1 MAAEAEV
8 PESVSATAEGED
20 GYLTTGKFDITV
32 NQFSPVQLKKSE
44 GEECQHP
51 EPVKCFVEGEIA
63 PVESKNGI
71 SECGNPLETLS
82 DSKVDK
88 QEEDARR
95 KGEALDIGEASVVEE
110 EDSDGFSAVEHS
122 KANSTDHKGESET
135 NLYEN
140 IQPVTYELARPK
152 LNSEEDEAATSRES
166 SETITTAEDERQVV
180 EQSCEEE
187 GKVEEANTS
196 YDTIEDEIP
205 DEQNLPVASIL
216 MQIVTESEIAEVGE
230 STISEPN
237 ENVERSEGVLNV
249 SMVKGDEGDQG
260 DGTNPTK
267 DDKDADTFT
276 TKVAE
281 DDEYS
286 SAVTIK
292 ETSAKVTSNDD
303 ESSPQTLQKCDSG
316 EELQHSR
323 DVLPEETKTETS
335 RENAEESTCTKEETT
350 IQHTQESL
358 DEEKKEATE
367 NTSNLEDDNARE
379 EVLETSGTKQETGEH
394 LLGEIHTEYP
404 QDFVDKETNE
414 ETSTDYQ
421 AFVEAS
427 DLSTNTEEK
436 NLKEQAIPELSSPLV
451 VEETATEIPR
461 EEETGVLI
469 LKEEKKEE
477 DAECNEPAEVAS
489 MTHETQSETTEDT
502 TEPNKDLNA
511 PISEESN
518 KTFVEN
524 ISTLAEVSVT
534 ETEKNIQEKDG
545 LAVSCSDSASGEVS
559 HVTGVKEAE
568 TEKEEQKENID
579 TAPEEKG
586 QATILK
592 DETASEVEGIG
603 AQAEE
608 NCESKEKLEEHIPTA
623 ADEGEAFSKEAEAE
637 IEEQINNSDV
647 AAGEKVLG
655 TILTNEKSFDVEDTC
670 VQAEK
675 NVESN
680 ENLEENFPTTADEG
694 ETCLQEAEA
703 ESKDEIKSTDIAH
716 ADTDG
721 HGDEIDNSEENLD
734 QQIPAGERETSLKAA
749 EAEYKEQGKHADIVP
764 EEKGLTTIL
773 TDETPIDVEDIEV
786 ETEDC
791 VESKENVEEQIPT
804 TADEGEKSTYISPE
818 GERETGLGEAE
829 AEIKE
834 QIKSIDIVP
843 EEMATISTAETPSDV
858 EVIGVQ
864 AEESLKSKENVEV
877 LETPGTKQE
886 TGEHLVGE
894 IHTESPQDFVDKET
908 NEETSTEYQA
918 CVEAA
923 DLSTNTEEKNSEE
936 QAIPELSSPLVV
948 EETAKEIPREEE
960 TGVLI
965 LKEEKKEEDAEC
977 NEPAEVASM
986 TQETQSETTDDITEP
1001 NKDLS
1006 APIAEESN
1014 KTFVENIS
1022 TLAEVSETET
1032 EKTIQEKDGLTV
1044 SYSDSASGEVSHVTG
1059 LKEAETGKEEQK
1071 ENIDTAPEEKGQAT
1085 ILKDEMASEVEDI
1098 GARAEENCESKETLE
1113 EHIPTAADK
1122 GEAFSKEAEAE
1133 IEEQINNSDVA
1144 AEEKVLRT
1152 ILTDEKSF
1160 DVEDTN
1166 VQAEKNVESNEN
1178 LEENIPTAADEGE
1191 IFPKEAEEE
1200 SKDEIKNADIAHAD
1214 IDEHGDEIDSSEEN
1228 LDKQIPAVEC
1238 ETSLKAAEAEYKEQ
1252 VIHADIAPEEKGLAT
1267 ILTNETPLDV
1277 EDIEV
1282 KTVDSAESKEN
1293 VEEQIPTTADEGEK
1307 STYISHEDIEVQA
1320 DEYFITPEN
1329 LENPIPTTSSE
1340 RETGLG
1346 QAETE
1351 IKEQVK
1357 SIDIVPEEI
1366 ATISTTE
1373 TPLDIEDISVQA
1385 EESLKSKENVEEQ
1398 IPTVADEGENFLKEA
1413 EAENKE
1419 QINEETLNSQESSDK
1434 EKEEGTEI
1442 TNTKDNTER
1451 EEVLE
1456 TTSTEQETGEHV
1468 VHEIHTVP
1476 EPPRYSIA
1484 KETNE
1489 DNYAE
1494 YQACTEAADLSTSA
1508 EEKNLEE
1515 LDSQE
1520 LSSPLVVQEATNEIP
1535 MEEETSATLLEEE
1548 EKEGHATCN
1557 EPTEKYE
1564 AEIEKN
1570 IQEKD
1575 GNTVS
1580 NSESLSGELSH
1591 VTALHESETEIE
1603 RQDKNIDT
1611 AAEEK
1616 GQATIL
1622 KEAIDTAPEE
1632 KVEATILKGETAS
1645 EVEDI
1650 GVQAEEKCESKENL
1664 EEHIP
1669 TAADKVETFS
1679 KEAEAEKEEQINNGD
1694 VAAEEKVLETI
1705 LTNEKSFDM
1714 EDTNVQAEKNVKS
1727 NENLEENISTAA
1739 DEGETFPKE
1748 AEAESKDEIKN
1759 DDIPHADIDGHGDE
1773 IDSSEEN
1780 LDKQIPA
1787 GECETSLKAAEAE
1800 YKELVIHGDIAPEE
1814 KGLATIVT
1822 DETPLDVEDIEV
1834 KTEDSAE
1841 SKETVEE
1848 QIPTTADE
1856 GEKSTYISH
1865 EDIEVQADENFIT
1878 LENLENP
1885 IPTTSGERETGLG
1898 QAETEI
1904 KEQVKSIDIVP
1915 EEIATITTTE
1925 TPLDIEDIGVQA
1937 EESLKSKENVEE
1949 QIPTAADEGENFL
1962 KEAEAENKERIDEE
1976 TLNSQESSDKE
1987 KEEVTEITNTKDN
2000 TERKEVLETTSMEQ
2014 ETGEHVVHKIHTV
2027 PEPPRD
2033 SIAKETNEDN
2043 SAEYQES
2050 TEAADLSASAEEKN
2064 LEEHA
2069 IQELSSPL
2077 EVEEATNQI
2086 PKEEETYTTLLEE
2099 EETEGHAT
2107 CNEPN
2112 EEYEAEIE
2120 KNIQEKDGNTVSNS
2134 ESLSGELSHVTALK
2148 ESETEIEGQDKNIDT
2163 APEEKGQATI
2173 SADETTSEVEDSDV
2187 QLKENLESEENL
2199 EEQFPIAADEG
2210 EIISKEAEA
2219 ENQEQIKNVDIT
2231 HEDLDAQAEK
2241 TVNSVENIDKQIP
2254 PIAHEGETS
2263 LKETAVLIL
2272 KEEKKEED
2280 TECNEP
2286 AEVASMTHETQ
2297 SKTTEDRTEPNKD
2310 LNAPIS
2316 GESNKTFVEN
2326 ISTLAEVSETET
2338 EKNVEEKN
2346 GLAVSN
2352 SDSASGEVSHV
2363 TGLKEAETEKEEQK
2377 EYIDT
2382 APEEKGQATILK
2394 DEMASE
2400 VEDIGVQAEENCE
2413 SKEKLEEHIPTAA
2426 DEGEAFSKEDEA
2438 EIEEQI
2444 NNSDVTAKEKVLGTI
2459 LTNEKSFDAED
2470 TCVQAEKNV
2479 ESNENLEENFPTTAD
2494 EGETSLQ
2501 EAEAESKDEIKNAD
2515 IAHADIDGHRDEI
2528 NSSEENLDK
2537 QIPGECEISLR
2548 AAEAEY
2554 KEQVMHADI
2563 APEEKG
2569 LATILT
2575 DERPLD
2581 VEDIEVKTED
2591 CVESKENVEE
2601 QIPTTADEGE
2611 KSTYISPED
2620 IEAQADENF
2629 ITLENLEN
2637 PILTTSGE
2645 RETGLGEAEAEIKEL
2660 VKSIDIVPEE
2670 IATISTA
2677 ETPLDV
2683 EDIGVQA
2690 EETLKSKENVEEHI
2704 PTAADED
2711 EKFLKESE
2719 AENKEQ
2725 IDEET
2730 LNSQESSDKKKEVTE
2745 ITNTK
2750 DDTEREEVLETT
2762 SMEQETG
2769 EHVVYEIHTVLKPP
2783 RDSIDKETNEDNSA
2797 EYQACSEAADL
2808 STSAEE
2814 KNLEE
2819 HDIQELSS
2827 PLVVEEAT
2835 NQIPKE
2841 EETYTTLLEEEEKEE
2856 HATCNEP
2863 SEEYEAEIEKNIQEK
2878 DGNTDSNS
2886 ESLSREL
2893 SHVTALKESE
2903 TEIERQDKNIDTA
2916 PEERGQATIS
2926 ADETASEVED
2936 IDVQLKEN
2944 LESEETLEEQIPI
2957 AADEGEI
2964 ILKEAEA
2971 ENQEQI
2977 KNVDIAHED
2986 ADAQE
2991 EKSVNSEENIDKQI
3005 PPIAHEVIETTNTL
3019 EDDTAREEVLETT
3032 STEQETGEHVVHEI
3046 HTVVEPPRDSIDKE
3060 TNEENSAGYQAC
3072 TDAADL
3078 STTAEEKNLEE
3089 HDIQE
3094 LSSPLVVE
3102 EETNEIPK
3110 EEETNAVLLEEENE
3124 GHATCN
3130 EPTEK
3135 YGAEIEKNIQENDGN
3150 TVSTSESLSGELSHV
3165 TALHESETEIEG
3177 KDKNID
3183 TAAEDKRQATILA
3196 DETASEVEDIDVQLK
3211 ENLDSEE
3218 NLEEQFPI
3226 AADEGEI
3233 ISKEAEAENKEQI
3246 KNVDIAHEDVD
3257 AQAGQTVNSEENID
3271 KQILP
3276 IAHEGETS
3284 LKEAEAEDK
3293 EQVTCAD
3300 IAPEEKGLAT
3310 ILTDETP
3317 LEAEDIGVK
3326 AEESFESKEKSEEK
3340 NPIAADEDET
3350 FLKEAEAENKEQIK
3364 YSDIAP
3370 EDKGLATILTDQK
3383 ASNIEDIGLQAEET
3397 FNSSKNL
3404 ESKIPSTA
3412 DEHETSLKEAE
3423 AINTEQ
3429 FKYTDIVP
3437 EEKGLANIVMDE
3449 TSLDVEDIDVKLD
3462 EVSES
3467 KENVEEQVPTVSHER
3482 GTFLNEAEAESK
3494 EHKYNTDIS
3503 PEEKSLATVSTDEAT
3518 LDVEDIGVQVE
3529 RSFES
3534 KEDFEEKIPTEDETF
3549 LKEAEAETKEHI
3561 KCSDIAP
3568 EEKGLADILTDE
3580 TSLDVK
3586 DIEVKAEESFESN
3599 ENLEEQIQTAE
3610 GEGETRLR
3618 EAEAES
3624 DERVKNDIAPEEKV
3638 LETISKDEMALDI
3651 DDAYVQLQAE
3661 ENSDTKEFSD
3671 KENPTAADE
3680 GEEKIAHGNVVL
3692 NDTAGVQILEEAE
3705 PKVGVEEE
3713 SCKSEAQPEKTS
3725 TIVEEVFDESKITG
3739 RDFIT
3744 EEIIEGNVACF
3755 TQESI
3760 GEDTVN
3766 KSQEIETENKNLK
3779 EEGSCIE
3786 SLKEG
3791 SGDDLSLEYIRVDE
3805 SETLKDDQK
3814 DEVKS
3819 RGEILKES
3827 QADGVDESITG
3838 ETTMTAER
3846 SLQIVTS
3853 PVKYEE
3859 GEQGESSSP
3868 VSKEEGSN
3876 EDTFSTKVAEEGDD
3890 DNGAVTVIETSADVN
3905 GEEGLPQAVQK
3916 YEPVEGHEKLL
3927 DLMPE
3932 ESKTESSSENA
3943 EVVTCTK
3950 EEIKIQNIQE
3960 SLDEEKKEEETT
3972 PVNDTKENETEVE
3985 EVFEIASTEQEMGEH
4000 ATREIHTVEDNTQEF
4015 NDKETTKENLNEY
4028 QVSSE
4033 AADSSTDIVGKNSD
4047 EQASRELSSSPVG
4060 EGPST
4065 ESSKQK
4071 ENYVLSLKEEENKA
4085 THAPTSE
4092 EQTHTDLK
4100 GAKAE
4105 TKEQVKDIEIDHEE
4119 KGLATI
4125 LTDGAALEN
4134 VDSEEFSENQIPTV
4148 ADEGEY
4154 NTELAGDKAVDESF
4168 QVQSLEEAEPK
4179 LRVED
4184 ESRESEDHPENN
4196 TMIVEEPQ
4204 LPEQVLDEPK
4214 STGGDFSEGQTTE
4227 SNAAICTPERIQ
4239 EETAKN
4245 SQDSDKETENLM
4257 EEGSSIE
4264 SVKACNTDD
4273 PSQEFILDDGSKKFD
4288 DNKQDTVKFEGEI
4301 LKETEIAG
4309 VGESTTHETNQIA
4322 ESSGEISGASPVKYE
4337 EGQPGEGSSQDSEKA
4352 SKDED
4357 VTEDDDNN
4365 GAVTVTESSAEVTS
4379 KGEEESAQA
4388 LEKSEPEE
4396 EKVPVKIS
4404 DVADVKEVCDL
4415 EDKASFAEKTTEETS
4430 LQTEG
4435 HAEVSELAPE
4445 KLDVE
4450 ATEEEFKESS
4460 EIVPES
4466 DSRSIDVASK
4476 DEIVTSQTLDEGIS
4490 QEQVEIPSSTLLTEA
4505 KEIEASQHEHETPT
4519 KDKNIEEEHEKEIPA
4534 DENERDLSAERSE
4547 DETPLQKEESKEL
4560 KASELA
4566 LEKLDA
4572 GDTEEGIKES
4582 LKTISKSGSQ
4592 STDAV
4597 SKDEIVADQT
4607 HLEASYAL
4615 LPMEEELKTY
4625 QDDRE
4630 TTTQDKII
4638 EEEYAKKTEVPAD
4651 ENGGDLVAATLGE
4664 ETLLKEEPRELK
4676 ISELAPENLD
4686 ADETKEE
4693 IKKSFEKVSKSDSQ
4707 SAEVVSGD
4715 ETTAYQT
4722 ELAGDKA
4729 VEESFQVQS
4738 LEEAEPKLRV
4748 EDESC
4753 ESEDHPENN
4762 NMIVEEPQLLEQ
4774 VLDEPK
4780 STDGD
4785 SSEGQ
4790 TTKRNA
4796 AICTPERIQ
4805 EGTAKNSQ
4813 DSDKETEN
4821 SQEEILK
4828 EPEIAGVGES
4838 TTYETN
4844 QIDET
4849 SEEIFDASP
4858 VKYEEGRPGECS
4870 SQDSAKAS
4878 KEEDVT
4884 EDDDSNGAVTVT
4896 ESNAEVT
4903 SKGEEDS
4910 AQPLEKYEPEEEKVP
4925 VKISDVAD
4933 AKEVCDVEDKS
4944 SFAEKTTEETS
4955 LQREGHSELAPEK
4968 LDVEATEEEFKEGSE
4983 IVRESDSRSIDVV
4996 SKDEITTSQTLD
5008 EGISQEQVEILSST
5022 LLTEAKEI
5030 EASPHEHETPT
5041 KDKNIEKEHEQE
5053 MPADENAGDLSAVR
5067 SEDETPLPK
5076 EESEELK
5083 PSELALEKLN
5093 AGDTEEE
5100 IKETFKTISKS
5111 DSQSTDAVPKDEIV
5125 ADQTH
5130 LEASY
5135 ASLPKEEEL
5144 KTYQDDRETT
5154 TQEKGVEEEYA
5165 KETEVP
5171 ADENGRDLVA
5181 PTLAEEALL
5190 QKEEP
5195 EELKVSEL
5203 APENLDA
5210 GETEE
5215 EIKESFEKVSKSDS
5229 QSSEVVS
5236 GDETTAYQT
5245 LHEGISNEQL
5255 QLPSSTLVPEEKE
5268 IKISEHEH
5276 ETTTQD
5282 KNKEDG
5288 STEKNEVPA
5297 DENTRDLFVAVTSEE
5312 ETFLQK
5318 EEPREFKAC
5327 ELAPEKLHAGETEE
5341 IKETLETISISDSQC
5356 IDTVSKDDIVADQTL
5371 VGASYTS
5378 LPNEK
5383 EHEAGENEVPAD
5395 ENGGDLIS
5403 ARSVEETIL
5412 QKEEPGELKVSELA
5426 PEELNAGETEE
5437 EIKKTPERVSK
5448 PESPSTDVVSR
5459 DEAIS
5464 EQTLHEGISTEK
5476 LQIPSS
5482 VLLPEEKEIKASEE
5496 LGTTFSDKNIEDNS
5510 SNLQMQ
5516 DDENTKAIST
5526 AKEPSL
5532 IKEEPRELKASDFEL
5547 HLTQEVPRESSNEE
5561 ITEDEKLPEESEP
5574 DSVREESRHHENKAK
5589 AEKQGEQTD
5598 EHQNKLSEVD
5608 EKGIPS
5614 EKYERQLTF
5623 EDLSIKE
5630 HDPCF
5635 VEDKTIQDG
5644 FPEEER
5650 RVEEAAFEFD
5660 LKNQED
5666 EINSKSSITEETQI
5680 EKDSKNSPIVETSQ
5694 EVEAK
5699 DTKSTNDTCVAPEM
5713 KERIQVGTHSP
5724 EEKEATAISK
5734 EQQIEEDE
5742 EEEHESSEEVKV
5754 DEEKGEK
5761 EHKTEEPGYDSPI
5774 MVEASRDADV
5784 NVKVVS
5790 HKKSNHI
5797 LSGIKHSISK
5807 VKKAITGKSSHSKT
5821 KSEK

>member
-1 MAAEAEV
+1 MATEAEV
-8 PESVSATAEGED
+8 PESVSATTEGE
-20 GYLTTGKFDITV
+20 GGHLTTGKFDITV

-44 GEECQHP
+44 GEEDQRP
-51 EPVKCFVEGEIA
+51 EPVKCFVEGEITH
-63 PVESKNGI
+63 VESKNGI
-71 SECGNPLETLS
+71 SECGNPLETLL

-88 QEEDARR
+88 QEEDAWR
-95 KGEALDIGEASVVEE
+95 KGGALDIGEASVVVE
-110 EDSDGFSAVEHS
+110 EDSEGCSAVEHS
-122 KANSTDHKGESET
+122 KTSSTDHEGESET

-140 IQPVTYELARPK
+140 IQPVIYEVARTK
-152 LNSEEDEAATSRES
+152 LNSEEDKAATLRES
-166 SETITTAEDERQVV
+166 SKTITTAEDERQVV
-180 EQSCEEE
+180 EQSCKEE

-196 YDTIEDEIP
+196 YDTIGDETP

-216 MQIVTESEIAEVGE
+216 MRIVTESEIAEVGE

-237 ENVERSEGVLNV
+237 EIVETSEEVLNV
-249 SMVKGDEGDQG
+249 STVKGDEGDQG
-260 DGTNPTK
+260 DGTNVTK
-267 DDKDADTFT
+267 DDKDVDTFSA
-276 TKVAE
+276 KVAE
-281 DDEYS
+281 DDEYT

-292 ETSAKVTSNDD
+292 ETSAKVTPNDD

-335 RENAEESTCTKEETT
+335 RENAEESTCKKEETT

-394 LLGEIHTEYP
+394 FVGEIHTEST

-414 ETSTDYQ
+414 ETSTESQ
-421 AFVEAS
+421 ACVEAA
-427 DLSTNTEEK
+427 DLSTYTEEK
-436 NLKEQAIPELSSPLV
+436 NLEEQAILELSSPLA
-451 VEETATEIPR
+451 VEETAKEIPK

-469 LKEEKKEE
+469 LKEENKEE

-489 MTHETQSETTEDT
+489 LTHETQSETTEDT
-502 TEPNKDLNA
+502 TEPNKGLSA

-524 ISTLAEVSVT
+524 ISTLAEVSET

-545 LAVSCSDSASGEVS
+545 LAVGNSDSASGEVS
-559 HVTGVKEAE
+559 HVTGLKEAE

-592 DETASEVEGIG
+592 DETALEVEDIGVQAEENCESKENLEEHIPTAADEGEAFSKEADVQAEKNEKSFDVEDTNVQAEKNVESNENLEENIPRAADEGETFSKEAEAESKDEIKNDDIAHPDIDGDGDEIDSSEENLDKQIPAGECETSLKAAEAEYKEQDLHADIAPEEKGLATILTDETPKDCVESKEKVEEQITTADEGEKSTYISPEDSEVQEDENFITLENLEKPIRTTSGERETGLGEAEAEIKEQVKSIDIVPEEMATISTTETPLDVEDIGVQAEETLKSKENVEEHIPTAADEGEKFLKEAEAENKEQIDEETLNSQESSDKEKEEVTEITNTKDDTEREEVLETTSTEQETGEHVVHEIHRVPEPPRDSIDKETNEDNSAEYQACTEVADVSTSAEEKNLEEHAIRELSSPLVVEEATKEIPEVERQDKNIDTAPEEKGQATISADEMASEVEDIDVQLKENLESEENLEEQFLIAADEGEIISKDAKAENQEQIKNVEEKKEEDTECNEPAEVASMTHETRSETTEDITEPNKDVNAPISGESNKTFVENISTLAEVSETGTEKNVQEKNGPAVSNSDSASGEVSHVTGLKEAETEKEEQKENIDTAPEEKVQATVLKDEMASEVEDIG
-603 AQAEE
+603 VQAEE

-623 ADEGEAFSKEAEAE
+623 ADKVETFSKEAEAE
-637 IEEQINNSDV
+637 NEEQINNGDV
-647 AAGEKVLG
+647 AAEEKVLE
-655 TILTNEKSFDVEDTC
+655 TILTNERTFDVEDTN
-670 VQAEK
+670 VEAEK

-680 ENLEENFPTTADEG
+680 ENLEETIPTAADEG
-694 ETCLQEAEA
+694 ETSLQEAEA
-703 ESKDEIKSTDIAH
+703 ESKDEIKSTEAESK
-716 ADTDG
+716 
-721 HGDEIDNSEENLD
+721 DEIKS
-734 QQIPAGERETSLKAA
+734 
-749 EAEYKEQGKHADIVP
+749 ADIVP
-764 EEKGLTTIL
+764 EEKGLATVL
-773 TDETPIDVEDIEV
+773 TDETPLDVEDIEV
-786 ETEDC
+786 KTEDC

-818 GERETGLGEAE
+818 DIEVQADEFITLENLEKPILTSGERETGLGEAE

-834 QIKSIDIVP
+834 QVKSIDIVP

-864 AEESLKSKENVEV
+864 AEESLKSKEN
-877 LETPGTKQE
+877 
-886 TGEHLVGE
+886 
-894 IHTESPQDFVDKET
+894 
-908 NEETSTEYQA
+908 
-918 CVEAA
+918 
-923 DLSTNTEEKNSEE
+923 
-936 QAIPELSSPLVV
+936 
-948 EETAKEIPREEE
+948 
-960 TGVLI
+960 
-965 LKEEKKEEDAEC
+965 
-977 NEPAEVASM
+977 M
-986 TQETQSETTDDITEP
+986 
-1001 NKDLS
+1001 
-1006 APIAEESN
+1006 
-1014 KTFVENIS
+1014 
-1022 TLAEVSETET
+1022 
-1032 EKTIQEKDGLTV
+1032 
-1044 SYSDSASGEVSHVTG
+1044 
-1059 LKEAETGKEEQK
+1059 
-1071 ENIDTAPEEKGQAT
+1071 
-1085 ILKDEMASEVEDI
+1085 
-1098 GARAEENCESKETLE
+1098 
-1113 EHIPTAADK
+1113 
-1122 GEAFSKEAEAE
+1122 
-1133 IEEQINNSDVA
+1133 
-1144 AEEKVLRT
+1144 
-1152 ILTDEKSF
+1152 
-1160 DVEDTN
+1160 
-1166 VQAEKNVESNEN
+1166 
-1178 LEENIPTAADEGE
+1178 
-1191 IFPKEAEEE
+1191 
-1200 SKDEIKNADIAHAD
+1200 
-1214 IDEHGDEIDSSEEN
+1214 
-1228 LDKQIPAVEC
+1228 
-1238 ETSLKAAEAEYKEQ
+1238 
-1252 VIHADIAPEEKGLAT
+1252 
-1267 ILTNETPLDV
+1267 
-1277 EDIEV
+1277 
-1282 KTVDSAESKEN
+1282 
-1293 VEEQIPTTADEGEK
+1293 EEQIPTAPDEGGK
-1307 STYISHEDIEVQA
+1307 
-1320 DEYFITPEN
+1320 
-1329 LENPIPTTSSE
+1329 
-1340 RETGLG
+1340 
-1346 QAETE
+1346 
-1351 IKEQVK
+1351 
-1357 SIDIVPEEI
+1357 
-1366 ATISTTE
+1366 
-1373 TPLDIEDISVQA
+1373 
-1385 EESLKSKENVEEQ
+1385 
-1398 IPTVADEGENFLKEA
+1398 FLKESK
-1413 EAENKE
+1413 AENKE
-1419 QINEETLNSQESSDK
+1419 LIDEENLNSQESSDK
-1434 EKEEGTEI
+1434 GKQEVTET
-1442 TNTKDNTER
+1442 TNTLEDDTAR

-1456 TTSTEQETGEHV
+1456 TTCTEQETGEHV
-1468 VHEIHTVP
+1468 VHEIHTVV
-1476 EPPRYSIA
+1476 ETPRDSFD

-1489 DNYAE
+1489 ENSAG
-1494 YQACTEAADLSTSA
+1494 YQACTDAADLSTTA

-1515 LDSQE
+1515 HDIQE
-1520 LSSPLVVQEATNEIP
+1520 LSPLVVEEETNEIP
-1535 MEEETSATLLEEE
+1535 KEEETYATLLEEE
-1548 EKEGHATCN
+1548 KKEGHATCN

-1591 VTALHESETEIE
+1591 VTASHESETEIE

-1622 KEAIDTAPEE
+1622 KENIDTAPEE
-1632 KVEATILKGETAS
+1632 KGQATILKGKAAS

-1679 KEAEAEKEEQINNGD
+1679 KEAEAENEEQINNSD

-1705 LTNEKSFDM
+1705 LTNEKSFDV
-1714 EDTNVQAEKNVKS
+1714 EDTNVQAEKNVES
-1727 NENLEENISTAA
+1727 NEDLEENVPTAA

-1748 AEAESKDEIKN
+1748 AEAESKDDIKN
-1759 DDIPHADIDGHGDE
+1759 ADIPHADIDGHGDE

-1800 YKELVIHGDIAPEE
+1800 YKEQVIHADIAPEE
-1814 KGLATIVT
+1814 KGLATILT

-1834 KTEDSAE
+1834 KTKDCAE
-1841 SKETVEE
+1841 SKENVEE
-1848 QIPTTADE
+1848 QIPTTANE

-1865 EDIEVQADENFIT
+1865 EHIEVQADENFIT

-1898 QAETEI
+1898 EAEAEI

-1915 EEIATITTTE
+1915 EE
-1925 TPLDIEDIGVQA
+1925 
-1937 EESLKSKENVEE
+1937 
-1949 QIPTAADEGENFL
+1949 
-1962 KEAEAENKERIDEE
+1962 
-1976 TLNSQESSDKE
+1976 
-1987 KEEVTEITNTKDN
+1987 
-2000 TERKEVLETTSMEQ
+2000 M
-2014 ETGEHVVHKIHTV
+2014 
-2027 PEPPRD
+2027 
-2033 SIAKETNEDN
+2033 
-2043 SAEYQES
+2043 
-2050 TEAADLSASAEEKN
+2050 
-2064 LEEHA
+2064 
-2069 IQELSSPL
+2069 
-2077 EVEEATNQI
+2077 
-2086 PKEEETYTTLLEE
+2086 
-2099 EETEGHAT
+2099 
-2107 CNEPN
+2107 
-2112 EEYEAEIE
+2112 
-2120 KNIQEKDGNTVSNS
+2120 
-2134 ESLSGELSHVTALK
+2134 
-2148 ESETEIEGQDKNIDT
+2148 
-2163 APEEKGQATI
+2163 
-2173 SADETTSEVEDSDV
+2173 
-2187 QLKENLESEENL
+2187 
-2199 EEQFPIAADEG
+2199 
-2210 EIISKEAEA
+2210 
-2219 ENQEQIKNVDIT
+2219 
-2231 HEDLDAQAEK
+2231 
-2241 TVNSVENIDKQIP
+2241 
-2254 PIAHEGETS
+2254 
-2263 LKETAVLIL
+2263 
-2272 KEEKKEED
+2272 
-2280 TECNEP
+2280 
-2286 AEVASMTHETQ
+2286 
-2297 SKTTEDRTEPNKD
+2297 
-2310 LNAPIS
+2310 
-2316 GESNKTFVEN
+2316 
-2326 ISTLAEVSETET
+2326 
-2338 EKNVEEKN
+2338 
-2346 GLAVSN
+2346 
-2352 SDSASGEVSHV
+2352 
-2363 TGLKEAETEKEEQK
+2363 
-2377 EYIDT
+2377 
-2382 APEEKGQATILK
+2382 
-2394 DEMASE
+2394 
-2400 VEDIGVQAEENCE
+2400 
-2413 SKEKLEEHIPTAA
+2413 
-2426 DEGEAFSKEDEA
+2426 
-2438 EIEEQI
+2438 
-2444 NNSDVTAKEKVLGTI
+2444 
-2459 LTNEKSFDAED
+2459 
-2470 TCVQAEKNV
+2470 
-2479 ESNENLEENFPTTAD
+2479 
-2494 EGETSLQ
+2494 
-2501 EAEAESKDEIKNAD
+2501 
-2515 IAHADIDGHRDEI
+2515 
-2528 NSSEENLDK
+2528 
-2537 QIPGECEISLR
+2537 
-2548 AAEAEY
+2548 
-2554 KEQVMHADI
+2554 
-2563 APEEKG
+2563 
-2569 LATILT
+2569 
-2575 DERPLD
+2575 
-2581 VEDIEVKTED
+2581 
-2591 CVESKENVEE
+2591 
-2601 QIPTTADEGE
+2601 
-2611 KSTYISPED
+2611 
-2620 IEAQADENF
+2620 
-2629 ITLENLEN
+2629 
-2637 PILTTSGE
+2637 
-2645 RETGLGEAEAEIKEL
+2645 
-2660 VKSIDIVPEE
+2660 
-2670 IATISTA
+2670 ATISTT

-2704 PTAADED
+2704 PTAADEG
-2711 EKFLKESE
+2711 EKVLKEAE

-2730 LNSQESSDKKKEVTE
+2730 LNSQESSDKEKEEVTE

-2762 SMEQETG
+2762 STEQETG
-2769 EHVVYEIHTVLKPP
+2769 EHVVHDIHTVPEPP

-2797 EYQACSEAADL
+2797 EYQECTEAADL

-2819 HDIQELSS
+2819 HAIQELSS

-2835 NQIPKE
+2835 NEIPME
-2841 EETYTTLLEEEEKEE
+2841 EETYTTLLEEEEKEA

-2863 SEEYEAEIEKNIQEK
+2863 NEEYEAEIEKNIQEK
-2878 DGNTDSNS
+2878 DGNTVGNS
-2886 ESLSREL
+2886 ESLSGEL

-2903 TEIERQDKNIDTA
+2903 TEIEKQDKNIDTA
-2916 PEERGQATIS
+2916 PEEKGQATIS

-2944 LESEETLEEQIPI
+2944 LESEE
-2957 AADEGEI
+2957 
-2964 ILKEAEA
+2964 
-2971 ENQEQI
+2971 
-2977 KNVDIAHED
+2977 
-2986 ADAQE
+2986 
-2991 EKSVNSEENIDKQI
+2991 
-3005 PPIAHEVIETTNTL
+3005 
-3019 EDDTAREEVLETT
+3019 
-3032 STEQETGEHVVHEI
+3032 
-3046 HTVVEPPRDSIDKE
+3046 
-3060 TNEENSAGYQAC
+3060 
-3072 TDAADL
+3072 
-3078 STTAEEKNLEE
+3078 
-3089 HDIQE
+3089 
-3094 LSSPLVVE
+3094 
-3102 EETNEIPK
+3102 
-3110 EEETNAVLLEEENE
+3110 
-3124 GHATCN
+3124 
-3130 EPTEK
+3130 
-3135 YGAEIEKNIQENDGN
+3135 
-3150 TVSTSESLSGELSHV
+3150 
-3165 TALHESETEIEG
+3165 
-3177 KDKNID
+3177 
-3183 TAAEDKRQATILA
+3183 
-3196 DETASEVEDIDVQLK
+3196 
-3211 ENLDSEE
+3211 

-3226 AADEGEI
+3226 AAVEGEI
-3233 ISKEAEAENKEQI
+3233 MSKEAEAENKEQI

-3257 AQAGQTVNSEENID
+3257 AQAEKTVNSEENID
-3271 KQILP
+3271 YQIQP
-3276 IAHEGETS
+3276 IAHAGETS

-3293 EQVTCAD
+3293 EQVTYAD

-3350 FLKEAEAENKEQIK
+3350 FLKEAEADNKEQIK
-3364 YSDIAP
+3364 YSDITP
-3370 EDKGLATILTDQK
+3370 EDKGLATILTDEK
-3383 ASNIEDIGLQAEET
+3383 ALNIEDIGLQADET
-3397 FNSSKNL
+3397 FNTSKNL

-3449 TSLDVEDIDVKLD
+3449 TSLDVEDIDVKSD
-3462 EVSES
+3462 EVSKS
-3467 KENVEEQVPTVSHER
+3467 KENVEEKIPSASHER

-3494 EHKYNTDIS
+3494 EHIYNTDIS
-3503 PEEKSLATVSTDEAT
+3503 PEEKSLATISTDEAT
-3518 LDVEDIGVQVE
+3518 LDVEDIGVQAE
-3529 RSFES
+3529 GSFES
-3534 KEDFEEKIPTEDETF
+3534 KEDFKEKIPTEDEMF

-3568 EEKGLADILTDE
+3568 EEKGLENILTDE
-3580 TSLDVK
+3580 TSLDAK
-3586 DIEVKAEESFESN
+3586 DIEVQAEESFESN
-3599 ENLEEQIQTAE
+3599 ENLKEQIPTAE

-3618 EAEAES
+3618 EAEAKS
-3624 DERVKNDIAPEEKV
+3624 DEQVKNDIASEEKV
-3638 LETISKDEMALDI
+3638 LETISKDETALDI

-3661 ENSDTKEFSD
+3661 ENSNTKEFSD
-3671 KENPTAADE
+3671 EENPTAAAE

-3692 NDTAGVQILEEAE
+3692 NDTPGVQILEEAE

-3739 RDFIT
+3739 RDFNT
-3744 EEIIEGNVACF
+3744 EEIVEGNVACF

-3791 SGDDLSLEYIRVDE
+3791 NGDDLSPEHIPEDE
-3805 SETLKDDQK
+3805 SETFKDDEK
-3814 DEVKS
+3814 DAVKS
-3819 RGEILKES
+3819 GGEILKRS
-3827 QADGVDESITG
+3827 QADGVDESITC
-3838 ETTMTAER
+3838 ETER
-3846 SLQIVTS
+3846 SEEIVTS
-3853 PVKYEE
+3853 PVTCEE

-3876 EDTFSTKVAEEGDD
+3876 EDTFSTKVAEVGNG
-3890 DNGAVTVIETSADVN
+3890 DNGAVMVIETSAGVN
-3905 GEEGLPQAVQK
+3905 GEEGLPQAVQE

-3985 EVFEIASTEQEMGEH
+3985 EVFEIASTEQETGEH
-4000 ATREIHTVEDNTQEF
+4000 ASREIHPDADNTQEF
-4015 NDKETTKENLNEY
+4015 NDKETTEENLNEY

-4033 AADSSTDIVGKNSD
+4033 AADSSTDIVGKNTD
-4047 EQASRELSSSPVG
+4047 EQASRELSSSLIG
-4060 EGPST
+4060 EDTSI
-4065 ESSKQK
+4065 ESSKQE
-4071 ENYVLSLKEEENKA
+4071 ENYVLSLKEEENEANVECKEPVEVA
-4085 THAPTSE
+4085 NTAHETKFETLEDSIEPKEDLYAPTSE
-4092 EQTHTDLK
+4092 EETHTDLK
-4100 GAKAE
+4100 GAEAE

-4134 VDSEEFSENQIPTV
+4134 VDSEEFSENQIQTV

-4154 NTELAGDKAVDESF
+4154 NTELSGDKAAEESF

-4196 TMIVEEPQ
+4196 SMIVEEPQ
-4204 LPEQVLDEPK
+4204 LPEQVLDKPK
-4214 STGGDFSEGQTTE
+4214 STGRDFSEGQTTE
-4227 SNAAICTPERIQ
+4227 GNAAICTPERIQ

-4273 PSQEFILDDGSKKFD
+4273 PSQEFILEDGSKKFG
-4288 DNKQDTVKFEGEI
+4288 DNKQDTVKFKGEI

-4309 VGESTTHETNQIA
+4309 VGESTTYETNQIA
-4322 ESSGEISGASPVKYE
+4322 ESSEEISGAAPVKYE
-4337 EGQPGEGSSQDSEKA
+4337 EGQPGEGSSQDSAKA

-4396 EKVPVKIS
+4396 DKVRVKIS
-4404 DVADVKEVCDL
+4404 DVADAKEVCDL
-4415 EDKASFAEKTTEETS
+4415 EDKASFAEKTSGETS

-4435 HAEVSELAPE
+4435 HAEVSELALE

-4460 EIVPES
+4460 EVVPES
-4466 DSRSIDVASK
+4466 DSRSIDVVSK

-4519 KDKNIEEEHEKEIPA
+4519 KDKNIEEEHEKEMPA
-4534 DENERDLSAERSE
+4534 DENARDLSAERSE

-4572 GDTEEGIKES
+4572 GDTEEGIKET
-4582 LKTISKSGSQ
+4582 LKTISKSDSQ
-4592 STDAV
+4592 SIDAV

-4625 QDDRE
+4625 QEDRE
-4630 TTTQDKII
+4630 TTTQDRFI

-4651 ENGGDLVAATLGE
+4651 ENGSDLVAATLAE
-4664 ETLLKEEPRELK
+4664 ETLLKEEPGELK
-4676 ISELAPENLD
+4676 VSELAPENLD
-4686 ADETKEE
+4686 AGETKEE

-4707 SAEVVSGD
+4707 STEVVSGD

-4722 ELAGDKA
+4722 ELVGDKA

-4748 EDESC
+4748 EDESR

-4762 NMIVEEPQLLEQ
+4762 NMIVEEPQLLQQ

-4790 TTKRNA
+4790 TTKRSA
-4796 AICTPERIQ
+4796 AICAPEIIE
-4805 EGTAKNSQ
+4805 EGTAKHSQ
-4813 DSDKETEN
+4813 DCDKETEN

-4844 QIDET
+4844 QIAET
-4849 SEEIFDASP
+4849 PEEFFDASP
-4858 VKYEEGRPGECS
+4858 VKYEEGQPGEGS

-4884 EDDDSNGAVTVT
+4884 EDDDNNDAVTVT

-4955 LQREGHSELAPEK
+4955 LQTEGHAEVSELAPEK

-4983 IVRESDSRSIDVV
+4983 IVRESDSRSIDVIL
-4996 SKDEITTSQTLD
+4996 KDEIATSQTLD
-5008 EGISQEQVEILSST
+5008 EGISQEQVEIPSST

-5030 EASPHEHETPT
+5030 EASQHEHETPT
-5041 KDKNIEKEHEQE
+5041 NDKNIEEEHEQE

-5083 PSELALEKLN
+5083 PSALALEKLDAGDTEEEIEETFKTISKSDSQSTDAVPKDEIVADQTHLEASYALLPKEEELKTYQDDHETTTQDKGVEEEYAKETEVPADESGRDLVAPTLAEETLLQKEEPEELKVSDLAPEN
-5093 AGDTEEE
+5093 LDAGETEEEIKESFEKVSKSDSQSSEVVSGDETTANQTLHEGISNEQLQLPSSTLVPEEKEIKISQREHETTTQDKNKEDGSTEKNEVPADENTRDLFVAATSEEETCLQKEEPREFKACDLAPEKLDADETEEIKETLETISKSDSQNIDTVSKDDIVADQTLDGASYTSLPKEKEHEAGESETTAYWALHEGESNTELAGVKAVEESFQVQSLEEAEPKLRVEDESRESEDHPENNMIVEEPQLLEHVLDEPKSTDGDFGEGQTTEGNAALCTPDIILEESPKNSQNIDKEAENLQEEILEEPEIAGVGKSTTYETNQIAETSEEIFDASPVKYGEGSSQDSAKASKEEDVTEDDDNNGAVTVTESSAEVTSKGEEDLAHALEKYEPEEEKVPVKISDVADTKEVCDLEDKASFAEKTTEETSLQTEGQAEVSELAPEKLAVNATEEECKEGSEIVPESDSRSIDVVSKDEIVTSLTLDEGISQDQVKIPSSTLLAEAKEIEASQHEHETPTKDKNIEEEHEKEVLADENAGDLYAVGSEDKTPLQKEESEELKASTLALEKLDAGDTEEE
-5100 IKETFKTISKS
+5100 IKETFKTISTS

-5144 KTYQDDRETT
+5144 KTYQDDREIA
-5154 TQEKGVEEEYA
+5154 TQEKSIEEVYA

-5171 ADENGRDLVA
+5171 ADENARDLVA
-5181 PTLAEEALL
+5181 AALAEETLL
-5190 QKEEP
+5190 QKDEP
-5195 EELKVSEL
+5195 GELKVSVL

-5210 GETEE
+5210 RETEE
-5215 EIKESFEKVSKSDS
+5215 MKK
-5229 QSSEVVS
+5229 
-5236 GDETTAYQT
+5236 T
-5245 LHEGISNEQL
+5245 L
-5255 QLPSSTLVPEEKE
+5255 
-5268 IKISEHEH
+5268 
-5276 ETTTQD
+5276 
-5282 KNKEDG
+5282 
-5288 STEKNEVPA
+5288 
-5297 DENTRDLFVAVTSEE
+5297 
-5312 ETFLQK
+5312 
-5318 EEPREFKAC
+5318 
-5327 ELAPEKLHAGETEE
+5327 
-5341 IKETLETISISDSQC
+5341 
-5356 IDTVSKDDIVADQTL
+5356 DTVSEPDYQITAV
-5371 VGASYTS
+5371 VTS
-5378 LPNEK
+5378 
-5383 EHEAGENEVPAD
+5383 
-5395 ENGGDLIS
+5395 
-5403 ARSVEETIL
+5403 
-5412 QKEEPGELKVSELA
+5412 
-5426 PEELNAGETEE
+5426 
-5437 EIKKTPERVSK
+5437 
-5448 PESPSTDVVSR
+5448 

-5464 EQTLHEGISTEK
+5464 DQTLHEGISTEK

-5496 LGTTFSDKNIEDNS
+5496 HGTTFSDKNIEENA

-5516 DDENTKAIST
+5516 DDENTKATST
-5526 AKEPSL
+5526 AKETSL
-5532 IKEEPRELKASDFEL
+5532 TKEEPRELKASDFEL

-5574 DSVREESRHHENKAK
+5574 DSVREESHHENKAK

-5598 EHQNKLSEVD
+5598 ETSTIRTNEHQNELSEVD

-5623 EDLSIKE
+5623 EDLTIKE
-5630 HDPCF
+5630 HDPRF
-5635 VEDKTIQDG
+5635 IEDKTIQDG
-5644 FPEEER
+5644 FPEDEK
-5650 RVEEAAFEFD
+5650 RVEEAAFEFG
-5660 LKNQED
+5660 LKNQDD
-5666 EINSKSSITEETQI
+5666 EINSKSSITETQM
-5680 EKDSKNSPIVETSQ
+5680 EKDSKKSPIAETSQ

-5699 DTKSTNDTCVAPEM
+5699 DSKSTNETCVAPEI
-5713 KERIQVGTHSP
+5713 KERIQMGTHSP
-5724 EEKEATAISK
+5724 EEKEATTTSK

-5742 EEEHESSEEVKV
+5742 EEEHESCEEVKT
-5754 DEEKGEK
+5754 DEEKGEN
-5761 EHKTEEPGYDSPI
+5761 EHKNGEPGYDSPI

-5790 HKKSNHI
+5790 HKKSNNI

>member
-1 MAAEAEV
+1 MATEAEV
-8 PESVSATAEGED
+8 PESVSATTEGE
-20 GYLTTGKFDITV
+20 GGHLTTGKFDITV

-44 GEECQHP
+44 GEEDQRP
-51 EPVKCFVEGEIA
+51 EPVKCFVEGEITH
-63 PVESKNGI
+63 VESKNGI
-71 SECGNPLETLS
+71 SECGNPLETLL

-88 QEEDARR
+88 QEEDAWR
-95 KGEALDIGEASVVEE
+95 KGGALDIGEASVVVE
-110 EDSDGFSAVEHS
+110 EDSEGCSAVEHS
-122 KANSTDHKGESET
+122 KTSSTDHEGESET

-140 IQPVTYELARPK
+140 IQPVIYEVARTK
-152 LNSEEDEAATSRES
+152 LNSEEDKAATLRES
-166 SETITTAEDERQVV
+166 SKTITTAEDERQVV
-180 EQSCEEE
+180 EQSCKEE

-196 YDTIEDEIP
+196 YDTIGDETP

-216 MQIVTESEIAEVGE
+216 MRIVTESEIAEVGE

-237 ENVERSEGVLNV
+237 EIVETSEEVLNV
-249 SMVKGDEGDQG
+249 STVKGDEGDQG
-260 DGTNPTK
+260 DGTNVTK
-267 DDKDADTFT
+267 DDKDVDTFSA
-276 TKVAE
+276 KVAE
-281 DDEYS
+281 DDEYT

-292 ETSAKVTSNDD
+292 ETSAKVTPNDD

-335 RENAEESTCTKEETT
+335 RENAEESTCKKEETT

-394 LLGEIHTEYP
+394 FVGEIHTEST

-414 ETSTDYQ
+414 ETSTESQ
-421 AFVEAS
+421 ACVEAA
-427 DLSTNTEEK
+427 DLSTYTEEK
-436 NLKEQAIPELSSPLV
+436 NLEEQAILELSSPLA
-451 VEETATEIPR
+451 VEETAKEIPK

-469 LKEEKKEE
+469 LKEENKEE

-489 MTHETQSETTEDT
+489 LTHETQSETTEDT
-502 TEPNKDLNA
+502 TEPNKGLSA

-524 ISTLAEVSVT
+524 ISTLAEVSET

-545 LAVSCSDSASGEVS
+545 LAVGNSDSASGEVS
-559 HVTGVKEAE
+559 HVTGLKEAE

-592 DETASEVEGIG
+592 DETALEVEDIGVQAEENCESKENLEEHIPTAADEGEAFSKEADVQAEKNEKSFDVEDTNVQAEKNVESNENLEENIPRAADEGETFSKEAEAESKDEIKNDDIAHPDIDGDGDEIDSSEENLDKQIPAGECETSLKAAEAEYKEQDLHADIAPEEKGLATILTDETPKDCVESKEKVEEQITTADEGEKSTYISPEDSEVQEDENFITLENLEKPIRTTSGERETGLGEAEAEIKEQVKSIDIVPEEMATISTTETPLDVEDIGVQAEETLKSKENVEEHIPTAADEGEKFLKEAEAENKEQIDEETLNSQESSDKEKEEVTEITNTKDDTEREEVLETTSTEQETGEHVVHEIHRVPEPPRDSIDKETNEDNSAEYQACTEVADVSTSAEEKNLEEHAIRELSSPLVVEEATKEIPEVERQDKNIDTAPEEKGQATISADEMASEVEDIDVQLKENLESEENLEEQFLIAADEGEIISKDAKAENQEQIKNVEEKKEEDTECNEPSEVASMTHETRSETTEDITEPNKDLNAPISGESNKTFVENISTLAEVSETETEKNGLAVSNSDSASGEVSHVTGLKEAETEKEEQKENIDTAPEEKVQATVLKDEMASEVEDIG
-603 AQAEE
+603 VQAEE

-623 ADEGEAFSKEAEAE
+623 ADKVETFSKEAEAE
-637 IEEQINNSDV
+637 NEEQINNGDV
-647 AAGEKVLG
+647 AAEEKVLE
-655 TILTNEKSFDVEDTC
+655 TILTNERTFDVEDTN
-670 VQAEK
+670 VEAEK

-680 ENLEENFPTTADEG
+680 ENLEETIPTAADEG
-694 ETCLQEAEA
+694 ETSLQEAEA
-703 ESKDEIKSTDIAH
+703 ESKDEIKSTEAESK
-716 ADTDG
+716 
-721 HGDEIDNSEENLD
+721 DEIKS
-734 QQIPAGERETSLKAA
+734 
-749 EAEYKEQGKHADIVP
+749 ADIVP
-764 EEKGLTTIL
+764 EEKGLATVL
-773 TDETPIDVEDIEV
+773 TDETPLDVEDIEV
-786 ETEDC
+786 KTEDC

-818 GERETGLGEAE
+818 DIEVQADEFITLENLEKPILTSGERETGLGEAE

-834 QIKSIDIVP
+834 QVKSIDIVP

-864 AEESLKSKENVEV
+864 AEESLKSKEN
-877 LETPGTKQE
+877 
-886 TGEHLVGE
+886 
-894 IHTESPQDFVDKET
+894 
-908 NEETSTEYQA
+908 
-918 CVEAA
+918 
-923 DLSTNTEEKNSEE
+923 
-936 QAIPELSSPLVV
+936 
-948 EETAKEIPREEE
+948 
-960 TGVLI
+960 
-965 LKEEKKEEDAEC
+965 
-977 NEPAEVASM
+977 M
-986 TQETQSETTDDITEP
+986 
-1001 NKDLS
+1001 
-1006 APIAEESN
+1006 
-1014 KTFVENIS
+1014 
-1022 TLAEVSETET
+1022 
-1032 EKTIQEKDGLTV
+1032 
-1044 SYSDSASGEVSHVTG
+1044 
-1059 LKEAETGKEEQK
+1059 
-1071 ENIDTAPEEKGQAT
+1071 
-1085 ILKDEMASEVEDI
+1085 
-1098 GARAEENCESKETLE
+1098 
-1113 EHIPTAADK
+1113 
-1122 GEAFSKEAEAE
+1122 
-1133 IEEQINNSDVA
+1133 
-1144 AEEKVLRT
+1144 
-1152 ILTDEKSF
+1152 
-1160 DVEDTN
+1160 
-1166 VQAEKNVESNEN
+1166 
-1178 LEENIPTAADEGE
+1178 
-1191 IFPKEAEEE
+1191 
-1200 SKDEIKNADIAHAD
+1200 
-1214 IDEHGDEIDSSEEN
+1214 
-1228 LDKQIPAVEC
+1228 
-1238 ETSLKAAEAEYKEQ
+1238 
-1252 VIHADIAPEEKGLAT
+1252 
-1267 ILTNETPLDV
+1267 
-1277 EDIEV
+1277 
-1282 KTVDSAESKEN
+1282 
-1293 VEEQIPTTADEGEK
+1293 EEQIPTAPDEGGK
-1307 STYISHEDIEVQA
+1307 
-1320 DEYFITPEN
+1320 
-1329 LENPIPTTSSE
+1329 
-1340 RETGLG
+1340 
-1346 QAETE
+1346 
-1351 IKEQVK
+1351 
-1357 SIDIVPEEI
+1357 
-1366 ATISTTE
+1366 
-1373 TPLDIEDISVQA
+1373 
-1385 EESLKSKENVEEQ
+1385 
-1398 IPTVADEGENFLKEA
+1398 FLKESK
-1413 EAENKE
+1413 AENKE
-1419 QINEETLNSQESSDK
+1419 LIDEENLNSQESSDK
-1434 EKEEGTEI
+1434 GKQEVTET
-1442 TNTKDNTER
+1442 TNTLEDDTAR

-1456 TTSTEQETGEHV
+1456 TTCTEQETGEHV
-1468 VHEIHTVP
+1468 VHEIHTVV
-1476 EPPRYSIA
+1476 ETPRDSFD

-1489 DNYAE
+1489 ENSAG
-1494 YQACTEAADLSTSA
+1494 YQACTDAADLSTTA

-1515 LDSQE
+1515 HDIQE
-1520 LSSPLVVQEATNEIP
+1520 LSPLVVEEETNEIP
-1535 MEEETSATLLEEE
+1535 KEEETYATLLEEE
-1548 EKEGHATCN
+1548 KKEGHATCN

-1591 VTALHESETEIE
+1591 VTASHESETEIE

-1622 KEAIDTAPEE
+1622 KENIDTAPEE
-1632 KVEATILKGETAS
+1632 KGQATILKGKAAS

-1679 KEAEAEKEEQINNGD
+1679 KEAEAENEEQINNSD

-1705 LTNEKSFDM
+1705 LTNEKSFDV
-1714 EDTNVQAEKNVKS
+1714 EDTNVQAEKNVES
-1727 NENLEENISTAA
+1727 NEDLEENVPTAA

-1748 AEAESKDEIKN
+1748 AEAESKDDIKN
-1759 DDIPHADIDGHGDE
+1759 ADIPHADIDGHGDE

-1800 YKELVIHGDIAPEE
+1800 YKEQVIHADIAPEE
-1814 KGLATIVT
+1814 KGLATILT

-1834 KTEDSAE
+1834 KTKDCAE
-1841 SKETVEE
+1841 SKENVEE
-1848 QIPTTADE
+1848 QIPTTANE

-1865 EDIEVQADENFIT
+1865 EHIEVQADENFIT

-1898 QAETEI
+1898 EAEAEI

-1915 EEIATITTTE
+1915 EE
-1925 TPLDIEDIGVQA
+1925 
-1937 EESLKSKENVEE
+1937 
-1949 QIPTAADEGENFL
+1949 
-1962 KEAEAENKERIDEE
+1962 
-1976 TLNSQESSDKE
+1976 
-1987 KEEVTEITNTKDN
+1987 
-2000 TERKEVLETTSMEQ
+2000 M
-2014 ETGEHVVHKIHTV
+2014 
-2027 PEPPRD
+2027 
-2033 SIAKETNEDN
+2033 
-2043 SAEYQES
+2043 
-2050 TEAADLSASAEEKN
+2050 
-2064 LEEHA
+2064 
-2069 IQELSSPL
+2069 
-2077 EVEEATNQI
+2077 
-2086 PKEEETYTTLLEE
+2086 
-2099 EETEGHAT
+2099 
-2107 CNEPN
+2107 
-2112 EEYEAEIE
+2112 
-2120 KNIQEKDGNTVSNS
+2120 
-2134 ESLSGELSHVTALK
+2134 
-2148 ESETEIEGQDKNIDT
+2148 
-2163 APEEKGQATI
+2163 
-2173 SADETTSEVEDSDV
+2173 
-2187 QLKENLESEENL
+2187 
-2199 EEQFPIAADEG
+2199 
-2210 EIISKEAEA
+2210 
-2219 ENQEQIKNVDIT
+2219 
-2231 HEDLDAQAEK
+2231 
-2241 TVNSVENIDKQIP
+2241 
-2254 PIAHEGETS
+2254 
-2263 LKETAVLIL
+2263 
-2272 KEEKKEED
+2272 
-2280 TECNEP
+2280 
-2286 AEVASMTHETQ
+2286 
-2297 SKTTEDRTEPNKD
+2297 
-2310 LNAPIS
+2310 
-2316 GESNKTFVEN
+2316 
-2326 ISTLAEVSETET
+2326 
-2338 EKNVEEKN
+2338 
-2346 GLAVSN
+2346 
-2352 SDSASGEVSHV
+2352 
-2363 TGLKEAETEKEEQK
+2363 
-2377 EYIDT
+2377 
-2382 APEEKGQATILK
+2382 
-2394 DEMASE
+2394 
-2400 VEDIGVQAEENCE
+2400 
-2413 SKEKLEEHIPTAA
+2413 
-2426 DEGEAFSKEDEA
+2426 
-2438 EIEEQI
+2438 
-2444 NNSDVTAKEKVLGTI
+2444 
-2459 LTNEKSFDAED
+2459 
-2470 TCVQAEKNV
+2470 
-2479 ESNENLEENFPTTAD
+2479 
-2494 EGETSLQ
+2494 
-2501 EAEAESKDEIKNAD
+2501 
-2515 IAHADIDGHRDEI
+2515 
-2528 NSSEENLDK
+2528 
-2537 QIPGECEISLR
+2537 
-2548 AAEAEY
+2548 
-2554 KEQVMHADI
+2554 
-2563 APEEKG
+2563 
-2569 LATILT
+2569 
-2575 DERPLD
+2575 
-2581 VEDIEVKTED
+2581 
-2591 CVESKENVEE
+2591 
-2601 QIPTTADEGE
+2601 
-2611 KSTYISPED
+2611 
-2620 IEAQADENF
+2620 
-2629 ITLENLEN
+2629 
-2637 PILTTSGE
+2637 
-2645 RETGLGEAEAEIKEL
+2645 
-2660 VKSIDIVPEE
+2660 
-2670 IATISTA
+2670 ATISTT

-2704 PTAADED
+2704 PTAADEG
-2711 EKFLKESE
+2711 EKVLKEAE

-2730 LNSQESSDKKKEVTE
+2730 LNSQESSDKEKEEVTE

-2762 SMEQETG
+2762 STEQETG
-2769 EHVVYEIHTVLKPP
+2769 EHVVHDIHTVPEPP

-2797 EYQACSEAADL
+2797 EYQECTEAADL

-2819 HDIQELSS
+2819 HAIQELSS

-2835 NQIPKE
+2835 NEIPME
-2841 EETYTTLLEEEEKEE
+2841 EETYTTLLEEEEKEA

-2863 SEEYEAEIEKNIQEK
+2863 NEEYEAEIEKNIQEK
-2878 DGNTDSNS
+2878 DGNTVGNS
-2886 ESLSREL
+2886 ESLSGEL

-2903 TEIERQDKNIDTA
+2903 TEIEKQDKNIDTA
-2916 PEERGQATIS
+2916 PEEKGQATIS

-2944 LESEETLEEQIPI
+2944 LESEE
-2957 AADEGEI
+2957 
-2964 ILKEAEA
+2964 
-2971 ENQEQI
+2971 
-2977 KNVDIAHED
+2977 
-2986 ADAQE
+2986 
-2991 EKSVNSEENIDKQI
+2991 
-3005 PPIAHEVIETTNTL
+3005 
-3019 EDDTAREEVLETT
+3019 
-3032 STEQETGEHVVHEI
+3032 
-3046 HTVVEPPRDSIDKE
+3046 
-3060 TNEENSAGYQAC
+3060 
-3072 TDAADL
+3072 
-3078 STTAEEKNLEE
+3078 
-3089 HDIQE
+3089 
-3094 LSSPLVVE
+3094 
-3102 EETNEIPK
+3102 
-3110 EEETNAVLLEEENE
+3110 
-3124 GHATCN
+3124 
-3130 EPTEK
+3130 
-3135 YGAEIEKNIQENDGN
+3135 
-3150 TVSTSESLSGELSHV
+3150 
-3165 TALHESETEIEG
+3165 
-3177 KDKNID
+3177 
-3183 TAAEDKRQATILA
+3183 
-3196 DETASEVEDIDVQLK
+3196 
-3211 ENLDSEE
+3211 

-3226 AADEGEI
+3226 AAVEGEI
-3233 ISKEAEAENKEQI
+3233 MSKEAEAENKEQI

-3257 AQAGQTVNSEENID
+3257 AQAEKTVNSEENID
-3271 KQILP
+3271 YQIQP
-3276 IAHEGETS
+3276 IAHAGETS

-3293 EQVTCAD
+3293 EQVTYAD

-3350 FLKEAEAENKEQIK
+3350 FLKEAEADNKEQIK
-3364 YSDIAP
+3364 YSDITP
-3370 EDKGLATILTDQK
+3370 EDKGLATILTDEK
-3383 ASNIEDIGLQAEET
+3383 ALNIEDIGLQADET
-3397 FNSSKNL
+3397 FNTSKNL

-3449 TSLDVEDIDVKLD
+3449 TSLDVEDIDVKSD
-3462 EVSES
+3462 EVSKS
-3467 KENVEEQVPTVSHER
+3467 KENVEEKIPSASHER

-3494 EHKYNTDIS
+3494 EHIYNTDIS
-3503 PEEKSLATVSTDEAT
+3503 PEEKSLATISTDEAT
-3518 LDVEDIGVQVE
+3518 LDVEDIGVQAE
-3529 RSFES
+3529 GSFES
-3534 KEDFEEKIPTEDETF
+3534 KEDFKEKIPTEDEMF

-3568 EEKGLADILTDE
+3568 EEKGLENILTDE
-3580 TSLDVK
+3580 TSLDAK
-3586 DIEVKAEESFESN
+3586 DIEVQAEESFESN
-3599 ENLEEQIQTAE
+3599 ENLKEQIPTAE

-3618 EAEAES
+3618 EAEAKS
-3624 DERVKNDIAPEEKV
+3624 DEQVKNDIASEEKV
-3638 LETISKDEMALDI
+3638 LETISKDETALDI

-3661 ENSDTKEFSD
+3661 ENSNTKEFSD
-3671 KENPTAADE
+3671 EENPTAAAE

-3692 NDTAGVQILEEAE
+3692 NDTPGVQILEEAE

-3739 RDFIT
+3739 RDFNT
-3744 EEIIEGNVACF
+3744 EEIVEGNVACF

-3791 SGDDLSLEYIRVDE
+3791 NGDDLSPEHIPEDE
-3805 SETLKDDQK
+3805 SETFKDDEK
-3814 DEVKS
+3814 DAVKS
-3819 RGEILKES
+3819 GGEILKRS
-3827 QADGVDESITG
+3827 QADGVDESITC
-3838 ETTMTAER
+3838 ETER
-3846 SLQIVTS
+3846 SEEIVTS
-3853 PVKYEE
+3853 PVTCEE

-3876 EDTFSTKVAEEGDD
+3876 EDTFSTKVAEVGNG
-3890 DNGAVTVIETSADVN
+3890 DNGAVMVIETSAGVN
-3905 GEEGLPQAVQK
+3905 GEEGLPQAVQE

-3985 EVFEIASTEQEMGEH
+3985 EVFEIASTEQETGEH
-4000 ATREIHTVEDNTQEF
+4000 ASREIHPDADNTQEF
-4015 NDKETTKENLNEY
+4015 NDKETTEENLNEY

-4033 AADSSTDIVGKNSD
+4033 AADSSTDIVGKNTD
-4047 EQASRELSSSPVG
+4047 EQASRELSSSLIG
-4060 EGPST
+4060 EDTSI
-4065 ESSKQK
+4065 ESSKQE
-4071 ENYVLSLKEEENKA
+4071 ENYVLSLKEEENEANVECKEPVEVA
-4085 THAPTSE
+4085 NTAHETKFETLEDSIEPKEDLYAPTSE
-4092 EQTHTDLK
+4092 EETHTDLK
-4100 GAKAE
+4100 GAEAE

-4134 VDSEEFSENQIPTV
+4134 VDSEEFSENQIQTV

-4154 NTELAGDKAVDESF
+4154 NTELSGDKAAEESF

-4196 TMIVEEPQ
+4196 SMIVEEPQ
-4204 LPEQVLDEPK
+4204 LPEQVLDKPK
-4214 STGGDFSEGQTTE
+4214 STGRDFSEGQTTE
-4227 SNAAICTPERIQ
+4227 GNAAICTPERIQ

-4273 PSQEFILDDGSKKFD
+4273 PSQEFILEDGSKKFG
-4288 DNKQDTVKFEGEI
+4288 DNKQDTVKFKGEI

-4309 VGESTTHETNQIA
+4309 VGESTTYETNQIA
-4322 ESSGEISGASPVKYE
+4322 ESSEEISGAAPVKYE
-4337 EGQPGEGSSQDSEKA
+4337 EGQPGEGSSQDSAKA

-4396 EKVPVKIS
+4396 DKVRVKIS
-4404 DVADVKEVCDL
+4404 DVADAKEVCDL
-4415 EDKASFAEKTTEETS
+4415 EDKASFAEKTSGETS

-4435 HAEVSELAPE
+4435 HAEVSELALE

-4460 EIVPES
+4460 EVVPES
-4466 DSRSIDVASK
+4466 DSRSIDVVSK

-4519 KDKNIEEEHEKEIPA
+4519 KDKNIEEEHEKEMPA
-4534 DENERDLSAERSE
+4534 DENARDLSAERSE

-4572 GDTEEGIKES
+4572 GDTEEGIKET
-4582 LKTISKSGSQ
+4582 LKTISKSDSQ
-4592 STDAV
+4592 SIDAV

-4625 QDDRE
+4625 QEDRE
-4630 TTTQDKII
+4630 TTTQDRFI

-4651 ENGGDLVAATLGE
+4651 ENGSDLVAATLAE
-4664 ETLLKEEPRELK
+4664 ETLLKEEPGELK
-4676 ISELAPENLD
+4676 VSELAPENLD
-4686 ADETKEE
+4686 AGETKEE

-4707 SAEVVSGD
+4707 STEVVSGD

-4722 ELAGDKA
+4722 ELVGDKA

-4748 EDESC
+4748 EDESR

-4762 NMIVEEPQLLEQ
+4762 NMIVEEPQLLQQ

-4790 TTKRNA
+4790 TTKRSA
-4796 AICTPERIQ
+4796 AICAPEIIE
-4805 EGTAKNSQ
+4805 EGTAKHSQ
-4813 DSDKETEN
+4813 DCDKETEN

-4844 QIDET
+4844 QIAET
-4849 SEEIFDASP
+4849 PEEFFDASP
-4858 VKYEEGRPGECS
+4858 VKYEEGQPGEGS

-4884 EDDDSNGAVTVT
+4884 EDDDNNDAVTVT

-4955 LQREGHSELAPEK
+4955 LQTEGHAEVSELAPEK

-4983 IVRESDSRSIDVV
+4983 IVRESDSRSIDVIL
-4996 SKDEITTSQTLD
+4996 KDEIATSQTLD
-5008 EGISQEQVEILSST
+5008 EGISQEQVEIPSST

-5030 EASPHEHETPT
+5030 EASQHEHETPT
-5041 KDKNIEKEHEQE
+5041 NDKNIEEEHEQE

-5083 PSELALEKLN
+5083 PSALALEKLDAGDTEEEIEETFKTISKSDSQSTDAVPKDEIVADQTHLEASYALLPKEEELKTYQDDHETTTQDKGVEEEYAKETEVPADESGRDLVAPTLAEETLLQKEEPEELKVSDLAPEN
-5093 AGDTEEE
+5093 LDAGETEEEIKESFEKVSKSDSQSSEVVSGDETTANQTLHEGISNEQLQLPSSTLVPEEKEIKISQREHETTTQDKNKEDGSTEKNEVPADENTRDLFVAATSEEETCLQKEEPREFKACDLAPEKLDADETEEIKETLETISKSDSQNIDTVSKDDIVADQTLDGASYTSLPKEKEHEAGESETTAYWALHEGESNTELAGVKAVEESFQVQSLEEAEPKLRVEDESRESEDHPENNMIVEEPQLLEHVLDEPKSTDGDFGEGQTTEGNAALCTPDIILEESPKNSQNIDKEAENLQEEILEEPEIAGVGKSTTYETNQIAETSEEIFDASPVKYGEGSSQDSAKASKEEDVTEDDDNNGAVTVTESSAEVTSKGEEDLAHALEKYEPEEEKVPVKISDVADTKEVCDLEDKASFAEKTTEETSLQTEGQAEVSELAPEKLAVNATEEECKEGSEIVPESDSRSIDVVSKDEIVTSLTLDEGISQDQVKIPSSTLLAEAKEIEASQHEHETPTKDKNIEEEHEKEVLADENAGDLYAVGSEDKTPLQKEESEELKASTLALEKLDAGDTEEE
-5100 IKETFKTISKS
+5100 IKETFKTISTS

-5144 KTYQDDRETT
+5144 KTYQDDREIA
-5154 TQEKGVEEEYA
+5154 TQEKSIEEVYA

-5171 ADENGRDLVA
+5171 ADENARDLVA
-5181 PTLAEEALL
+5181 AALAEETLL
-5190 QKEEP
+5190 QKDEP
-5195 EELKVSEL
+5195 GELKVSVL

-5210 GETEE
+5210 RETEE
-5215 EIKESFEKVSKSDS
+5215 MKK
-5229 QSSEVVS
+5229 
-5236 GDETTAYQT
+5236 T
-5245 LHEGISNEQL
+5245 L
-5255 QLPSSTLVPEEKE
+5255 
-5268 IKISEHEH
+5268 
-5276 ETTTQD
+5276 
-5282 KNKEDG
+5282 
-5288 STEKNEVPA
+5288 
-5297 DENTRDLFVAVTSEE
+5297 
-5312 ETFLQK
+5312 
-5318 EEPREFKAC
+5318 
-5327 ELAPEKLHAGETEE
+5327 
-5341 IKETLETISISDSQC
+5341 
-5356 IDTVSKDDIVADQTL
+5356 DTVSEPDYQITAV
-5371 VGASYTS
+5371 VTS
-5378 LPNEK
+5378 
-5383 EHEAGENEVPAD
+5383 
-5395 ENGGDLIS
+5395 
-5403 ARSVEETIL
+5403 
-5412 QKEEPGELKVSELA
+5412 
-5426 PEELNAGETEE
+5426 
-5437 EIKKTPERVSK
+5437 
-5448 PESPSTDVVSR
+5448 

-5464 EQTLHEGISTEK
+5464 DQTLHEGISTEK

-5496 LGTTFSDKNIEDNS
+5496 HGTTFSDKNIEENA

-5516 DDENTKAIST
+5516 DDENTKATST
-5526 AKEPSL
+5526 AKETSL
-5532 IKEEPRELKASDFEL
+5532 TKEEPRELKASDFEL

-5574 DSVREESRHHENKAK
+5574 DSVREESHHENKAK

-5598 EHQNKLSEVD
+5598 ETSTIRTNEHQNELSEVD

-5623 EDLSIKE
+5623 EDLTIKE
-5630 HDPCF
+5630 HDPRF
-5635 VEDKTIQDG
+5635 IEDKTIQDG
-5644 FPEEER
+5644 FPEDEK
-5650 RVEEAAFEFD
+5650 RVEEAAFEFG
-5660 LKNQED
+5660 LKNQDD
-5666 EINSKSSITEETQI
+5666 EINSKSSITETQM
-5680 EKDSKNSPIVETSQ
+5680 EKDSKKSPIAETSQ

-5699 DTKSTNDTCVAPEM
+5699 DSKSTNETCVAPEI
-5713 KERIQVGTHSP
+5713 KERIQMGTHSP
-5724 EEKEATAISK
+5724 EEKEATTTSK

-5742 EEEHESSEEVKV
+5742 EEEHESCEEVKT
-5754 DEEKGEK
+5754 DEEKGEN
-5761 EHKTEEPGYDSPI
+5761 EHKNGEPGYDSPI

-5790 HKKSNHI
+5790 HKKSNNI

>member
-32 NQFSPVQLKKSE
+32 NQFSPVQLKKYE

-63 PVESKNGI
+63 HVEGKNGI

-166 SETITTAEDERQVV
+166 SETITTAEDERRVV
-180 EQSCEEE
+180 EQSCEKE

-196 YDTIEDEIP
+196 YDTIEDETP
-205 DEQNLPVASIL
+205 DEQNLPVASSL

-267 DDKDADTFT
+267 DDKDVDTFT

-281 DDEYS
+281 DDQYS

-292 ETSAKVTSNDD
+292 ETSAKVTPNDD

-335 RENAEESTCTKEETT
+335 RENAEESNCTKEETT

-394 LLGEIHTEYP
+394 LVGEIHTESP

-414 ETSTDYQ
+414 ETSTEYQ
-421 AFVEAS
+421 AIVEAA

-436 NLKEQAIPELSSPLV
+436 NLEEQAIPELSSPLV

-461 EEETGVLI
+461 EEETGALI

-502 TEPNKDLNA
+502 TEPNKDLSG

-524 ISTLAEVSVT
+524 ISTLAEVSET
-534 ETEKNIQEKDG
+534 ATEKHTQEKDG
-545 LAVSCSDSASGEVS
+545 LAASNSDFALGEAS
-559 HVTGVKEAE
+559 HATGMTEEAE
-568 TEKEEQKENID
+568 TENDEQKENID

-592 DETASEVEGIG
+592 DETASEVEDIG
-603 AQAEE
+603 VQAEE

-647 AAGEKVLG
+647 AAEEKVLG

-675 NVESN
+675 SVESN
-680 ENLEENFPTTADEG
+680 ENLEENFPTADEG

-734 QQIPAGERETSLKAA
+734 KKILAGERETSLKAA

-773 TDETPIDVEDIEV
+773 TNETPIDVEDIEV

-791 VESKENVEEQIPT
+791 VESKENVEGQIPT
-804 TADEGEKSTYISPE
+804 TADEGEKSTYIYPE
-818 GERETGLGEAE
+818 GIEVQADENFITLENLENPILTTSGERETGLGEAE

-843 EEMATISTAETPSDV
+843 EEMATILTAETPSDV

-864 AEESLKSKENVEV
+864 AEESLKSKESV
-877 LETPGTKQE
+877 
-886 TGEHLVGE
+886 
-894 IHTESPQDFVDKET
+894 
-908 NEETSTEYQA
+908 
-918 CVEAA
+918 
-923 DLSTNTEEKNSEE
+923 
-936 QAIPELSSPLVV
+936 
-948 EETAKEIPREEE
+948 
-960 TGVLI
+960 
-965 LKEEKKEEDAEC
+965 
-977 NEPAEVASM
+977 
-986 TQETQSETTDDITEP
+986 
-1001 NKDLS
+1001 
-1006 APIAEESN
+1006 
-1014 KTFVENIS
+1014 
-1022 TLAEVSETET
+1022 
-1032 EKTIQEKDGLTV
+1032 
-1044 SYSDSASGEVSHVTG
+1044 
-1059 LKEAETGKEEQK
+1059 
-1071 ENIDTAPEEKGQAT
+1071 
-1085 ILKDEMASEVEDI
+1085 
-1098 GARAEENCESKETLE
+1098 E

-1267 ILTNETPLDV
+1267 ILTDETPLDV

-1346 QAETE
+1346 QVETE

-1373 TPLDIEDISVQA
+1373 TPLDIEDIGVQA

-1442 TNTKDNTER
+1442 TSTKDNTER

-1476 EPPRYSIA
+1476 EPPRDSID
-1484 KETNE
+1484 KETNA
-1489 DNYAE
+1489 DNSVE

-1508 EEKNLEE
+1508 AEKNLEE
-1515 LDSQE
+1515 HDSQE

-1564 AEIEKN
+1564 AEMEKN

-1603 RQDKNIDT
+1603 RQEKNIDT

-1622 KEAIDTAPEE
+1622 KENIDTAPEE
-1632 KVEATILKGETAS
+1632 KGQATILKGETAS

-1694 VAAEEKVLETI
+1694 VAAEENVLETI

-1714 EDTNVQAEKNVKS
+1714 EDTNVQAEKNVES
-1727 NENLEENISTAA
+1727 NVNLEENISTVA
-1739 DEGETFPKE
+1739 DEGETFRKE

-1773 IDSSEEN
+1773 IDSSEES

-1787 GECETSLKAAEAE
+1787 GESETSLKAAEAE

-1834 KTEDSAE
+1834 KTKECVE
-1841 SKETVEE
+1841 SKENVEE

-1865 EDIEVQADENFIT
+1865 EDIKVQSDENFIT
-1878 LENLENP
+1878 QENLENP
-1885 IPTTSGERETGLG
+1885 IPTTSGEQETGLG
-1898 QAETEI
+1898 EAEAEI

-1915 EEIATITTTE
+1915 EEIATNSTAE
-1925 TPLDIEDIGVQA
+1925 TPLDVEDIGVQA

-1949 QIPTAADEGENFL
+1949 QIPTAADEGEKFL
-1962 KEAEAENKERIDEE
+1962 KKAEAENKEQIDEE

-1987 KEEVTEITNTKDN
+1987 KEVTEITNTKDD
-2000 TERKEVLETTSMEQ
+2000 TEREEVIETTSTEQ
-2014 ETGEHVVHKIHTV
+2014 ETGEHVVHEIHTV

-2033 SIAKETNEDN
+2033 SIDKETNEDN
-2043 SAEYQES
+2043 SAEYQAC
-2050 TEAADLSASAEEKN
+2050 TEAADSSTSAEEKN

-2069 IQELSSPL
+2069 IRELSSPL
-2077 EVEEATNQI
+2077 VVEEATNEI
-2086 PKEEETYTTLLEE
+2086 LKEEETYTALLEE
-2099 EETEGHAT
+2099 EEKEGHAT
-2107 CNEPN
+2107 CNEPS

-2120 KNIQEKDGNTVSNS
+2120 KNIQEKDGSTVSNS

-2163 APEEKGQATI
+2163 APEEKGKATI
-2173 SADETTSEVEDSDV
+2173 SADETTSEVEDIDG
-2187 QLKENLESEENL
+2187 QLKENLELEEHL

-2210 EIISKEAEA
+2210 EIILKEAEA
-2219 ENQEQIKNVDIT
+2219 ENQEQIKNVDIA
-2231 HEDLDAQAEK
+2231 HEDVDAHAEK
-2241 TVNSVENIDKQIP
+2241 TVNSEENIDKQIP

-2286 AEVASMTHETQ
+2286 AEVVSMTHETQ
-2297 SKTTEDRTEPNKD
+2297 SETIEDITEPNKD

-2338 EKNVEEKN
+2338 EKNVQEKN
-2346 GLAVSN
+2346 GLAASN
-2352 SDSASGEVSHV
+2352 SDSVLGEVSYV

-2377 EYIDT
+2377 ENIDT

-2394 DEMASE
+2394 GETASE
-2400 VEDIGVQAEENCE
+2400 VEDIGVQEEENCE
-2413 SKEKLEEHIPTAA
+2413 SKENLEEHIPTAA
-2426 DEGEAFSKEDEA
+2426 DKVETFSKEAEA
-2438 EIEEQI
+2438 EKEEQI
-2444 NNSDVTAKEKVLGTI
+2444 NNGDVAAEENVLETI
-2459 LTNEKSFDAED
+2459 LTNEKSFDMED
-2470 TCVQAEKNV
+2470 TNVQAEKNV
-2479 ESNENLEENFPTTAD
+2479 ESNVNLEENISTVAD
-2494 EGETSLQ
+2494 EGETFRK
-2501 EAEAESKDEIKNAD
+2501 EAEAESKDEIKNDD
-2515 IAHADIDGHRDEI
+2515 IPHADIDGHGDEI
-2528 NSSEENLDK
+2528 DSSEESLDK
-2537 QIPGECEISLR
+2537 QIPAGESETSLK

-2554 KEQVMHADI
+2554 KELVIHGDI

-2569 LATILT
+2569 LVTIVT
-2575 DERPLD
+2575 DETPLD
-2581 VEDIEVKTED
+2581 VEDIEVKTKD

-2620 IEAQADENF
+2620 IEVQADEIF
-2629 ITLENLEN
+2629 ITQENLEN
-2637 PILTTSGE
+2637 PILTSGE
-2645 RETGLGEAEAEIKEL
+2645 RETGLGEAEAEINEQ

-2670 IATISTA
+2670 MATISTA
-2677 ETPLDV
+2677 ETPSDV
-2683 EDIGVQA
+2683 EVIGVQP
-2690 EETLKSKENVEEHI
+2690 EESLKSKENVEEQI
-2704 PTAADED
+2704 PTAADEGG
-2711 EKFLKESE
+2711 KFLKEAE

-2725 IDEET
+2725 IEEEN
-2730 LNSQESSDKKKEVTE
+2730 LNSQEQVTE
-2745 ITNTK
+2745 ITNTIE

-2762 SMEQETG
+2762 STEQETG

-2783 RDSIDKETNEDNSA
+2783 RDSIDKEANEDNSA

-2808 STSAEE
+2808 STSAKE

-2819 HDIQELSS
+2819 LAIQEPSS

-2835 NQIPKE
+2835 KEIPKE
-2841 EETYTTLLEEEEKEE
+2841 EETYNTLLEEEEKEG

-2863 SEEYEAEIEKNIQEK
+2863 NEEYEAEIEKNIQEK
-2878 DGNTDSNS
+2878 DGNTVSNS
-2886 ESLSREL
+2886 ESLSGKL
-2893 SHVTALKESE
+2893 SHVTGLKESE

-2926 ADETASEVED
+2926 ADETALEVED

-2944 LESEETLEEQIPI
+2944 LESEETLEEQVPI

-2964 ILKEAEA
+2964 ISKEAEA

-2986 ADAQE
+2986 VDAQE
-2991 EKSVNSEENIDKQI
+2991 EKAVNSEENIDKQI
-3005 PPIAHEVIETTNTL
+3005 PPTAHEVIETTNTL

-3060 TNEENSAGYQAC
+3060 TNEENSTGYQAC

-3110 EEETNAVLLEEENE
+3110 EEETYATLLEEEKE

-3135 YGAEIEKNIQENDGN
+3135 YGAEIEKNFQENDGN
-3150 TVSTSESLSGELSHV
+3150 TVSNSESLSGELSLV
-3165 TALHESETEIEG
+3165 TALHESETEIEM

-3183 TAAEDKRQATILA
+3183 TAAEEKGQATILA

-3211 ENLDSEE
+3211 ENLESEE

-3246 KNVDIAHEDVD
+3246 KNVDIAHEDGD
-3257 AQAGQTVNSEENID
+3257 AQAEKTVNSEENID
-3271 KQILP
+3271 NQIP
-3276 IAHEGETS
+3276 RIAHEGETS

-3293 EQVTCAD
+3293 EQVTYAD
-3300 IAPEEKGLAT
+3300 IAPEENGLAT

-3364 YSDIAP
+3364 CSDIAP

-3449 TSLDVEDIDVKLD
+3449 TSLDVEDIDVKSD

-3467 KENVEEQVPTVSHER
+3467 KENVEEQIPTASHER

-3503 PEEKSLATVSTDEAT
+3503 PEQKSLATVSTDEAT
-3518 LDVEDIGVQVE
+3518 LDVEDIDVQVE

-3534 KEDFEEKIPTEDETF
+3534 KEDFEEKIPTEDEMF

-3580 TSLDVK
+3580 SSLDVK
-3586 DIEVKAEESFESN
+3586 DIEEKAEESFESN

-3739 RDFIT
+3739 RDFNT
-3744 EEIIEGNVACF
+3744 EEIVEGNVACS

-3791 SGDDLSLEYIRVDE
+3791 GGDDLSPEYIREDE

-3838 ETTMTAER
+3838 ETTMIAER
-3846 SLQIVTS
+3846 SEQIVTS
-3853 PVKYEE
+3853 LVKYEK
-3859 GEQGESSSP
+3859 GKQGESSSP

-3905 GEEGLPQAVQK
+3905 GEEGLPQAVQE

-3943 EVVTCTK
+3943 EVVTCTE

-3985 EVFEIASTEQEMGEH
+3985 EVFEIASTEQEMGEQ

-4015 NDKETTKENLNEY
+4015 NDKETTEENLNEY
-4028 QVSSE
+4028 QVSFE

-4060 EGPST
+4060 EDTST
-4065 ESSKQK
+4065 ESSKQ
-4071 ENYVLSLKEEENKA
+4071 EESYVLSLKEEENEA

-4154 NTELAGDKAVDESF
+4154 NIELAGDKAVDESF

-4184 ESRESEDHPENN
+4184 ESCESEYHPENN

-4214 STGGDFSEGQTTE
+4214 STGGDFSEGQTIE

-4239 EETAKN
+4239 EETVKN
-4245 SQDSDKETENLM
+4245 SQDSDKETENLT

-4309 VGESTTHETNQIA
+4309 VGESTTYETNQIA

-4337 EGQPGEGSSQDSEKA
+4337 EGQPGEGSGQDSEKA

-4379 KGEEESAQA
+4379 KGEEESEQA

-4430 LQTEG
+4430 LQIEG
-4435 HAEVSELAPE
+4435 HAEVSELVPE

-4466 DSRSIDVASK
+4466 DSSSIDVVSK

-4490 QEQVEIPSSTLLTEA
+4490 HEQVEIPSSTLLTEA

-4519 KDKNIEEEHEKEIPA
+4519 KDKNIEEEHEK
-4534 DENERDLSAERSE
+4534 
-4547 DETPLQKEESKEL
+4547 
-4560 KASELA
+4560 
-4566 LEKLDA
+4566 
-4572 GDTEEGIKES
+4572 
-4582 LKTISKSGSQ
+4582 
-4592 STDAV
+4592 
-4597 SKDEIVADQT
+4597 
-4607 HLEASYAL
+4607 
-4615 LPMEEELKTY
+4615 
-4625 QDDRE
+4625 
-4630 TTTQDKII
+4630 
-4638 EEEYAKKTEVPAD
+4638 EVPAD

-4693 IKKSFEKVSKSDSQ
+4693 IKKSFENVSKSDSQ
-4707 SAEVVSGD
+4707 SSEVVSRD

-4748 EDESC
+4748 EDESR
-4753 ESEDHPENN
+4753 ESEDHPEND

-4774 VLDEPK
+4774 VVDEPK
-4780 STDGD
+4780 SIDGD
-4785 SSEGQ
+4785 SCEGQ

-4821 SQEEILK
+4821 SQEEIIK
-4828 EPEIAGVGES
+4828 ELEIAGVGES

-4858 VKYEEGRPGECS
+4858 LKYEGRPGECS

-4884 EDDDSNGAVTVT
+4884 EDHDSNGAVTVT

-4910 AQPLEKYEPEEEKVP
+4910 AQPLEKYELEEEKVP

-4955 LQREGHSELAPEK
+4955 LQTEGHAEVSELAPEK

-4996 SKDEITTSQTLD
+4996 SKDEIATSQTLD

-5041 KDKNIEKEHEQE
+5041 RDKNIEKEHEQG

-5111 DSQSTDAVPKDEIV
+5111 DSQSTDAVPKDELV

-5154 TQEKGVEEEYA
+5154 TQDKGVEEEYA

-5181 PTLAEEALL
+5181 PTLAEETLL

-5203 APENLDA
+5203 APENPDA

-5268 IKISEHEH
+5268 IKISEREH

-5341 IKETLETISISDSQC
+5341 IKETLETISISNSQC

-5378 LPNEK
+5378 LPKEK

-5412 QKEEPGELKVSELA
+5412 PKKEPGELKVSELA

-5437 EIKKTPERVSK
+5437 EIKKTPERASK

-5482 VLLPEEKEIKASEE
+5482 VLLPEEKKIKASE
-5496 LGTTFSDKNIEDNS
+5496 
-5510 SNLQMQ
+5510 
-5516 DDENTKAIST
+5516 
-5526 AKEPSL
+5526 
-5532 IKEEPRELKASDFEL
+5532 
-5547 HLTQEVPRESSNEE
+5547 
-5561 ITEDEKLPEESEP
+5561 
-5574 DSVREESRHHENKAK
+5574 
-5589 AEKQGEQTD
+5589 
-5598 EHQNKLSEVD
+5598 
-5608 EKGIPS
+5608 
-5614 EKYERQLTF
+5614 
-5623 EDLSIKE
+5623 
-5630 HDPCF
+5630 
-5635 VEDKTIQDG
+5635 
-5644 FPEEER
+5644 
-5650 RVEEAAFEFD
+5650 
-5660 LKNQED
+5660 
-5666 EINSKSSITEETQI
+5666 
-5680 EKDSKNSPIVETSQ
+5680 
-5694 EVEAK
+5694 
-5699 DTKSTNDTCVAPEM
+5699 
-5713 KERIQVGTHSP
+5713 
-5724 EEKEATAISK
+5724 
-5734 EQQIEEDE
+5734 
-5742 EEEHESSEEVKV
+5742 
-5754 DEEKGEK
+5754 
-5761 EHKTEEPGYDSPI
+5761 
-5774 MVEASRDADV
+5774 
-5784 NVKVVS
+5784 
-5790 HKKSNHI
+5790 
-5797 LSGIKHSISK
+5797 
-5807 VKKAITGKSSHSKT
+5807 
-5821 KSEK
+5821 

>member
-1 MAAEAEV
+1 MH
-8 PESVSATAEGED
+8 GE
-20 GYLTTGKFDITV
+20 
-32 NQFSPVQLKKSE
+32 
-44 GEECQHP
+44 
-51 EPVKCFVEGEIA
+51 
-63 PVESKNGI
+63 
-71 SECGNPLETLS
+71 
-82 DSKVDK
+82 KV
-88 QEEDARR
+88 RHW
-95 KGEALDIGEASVVEE
+95 IGEASVVEE

-166 SETITTAEDERQVV
+166 SETITTAEDERRVV
-180 EQSCEEE
+180 EQSCEKE

-196 YDTIEDEIP
+196 YDTIEDETP
-205 DEQNLPVASIL
+205 DEQNLPVASSL

-267 DDKDADTFT
+267 DDKDVDTFT

-281 DDEYS
+281 DDQYS

-292 ETSAKVTSNDD
+292 ETSAKVTPNDD

-335 RENAEESTCTKEETT
+335 RENAEESNCTKEETT

-394 LLGEIHTEYP
+394 LVGEIHTESP

-414 ETSTDYQ
+414 ETSTEYQ
-421 AFVEAS
+421 AIVEAA

-436 NLKEQAIPELSSPLV
+436 NLEEQAIPELSSPLV

-461 EEETGVLI
+461 EEETGALI

-502 TEPNKDLNA
+502 TEPNKDLSG

-524 ISTLAEVSVT
+524 ISTLAEVSET
-534 ETEKNIQEKDG
+534 ATEKHTQEKDG
-545 LAVSCSDSASGEVS
+545 LAASNSDFALGEAS
-559 HVTGVKEAE
+559 HATGMTEEAE
-568 TEKEEQKENID
+568 TENDEQKENID

-592 DETASEVEGIG
+592 DETASEVEDIG
-603 AQAEE
+603 VQAEE

-647 AAGEKVLG
+647 AAEEKVLG

-675 NVESN
+675 N
-680 ENLEENFPTTADEG
+680 
-694 ETCLQEAEA
+694 
-703 ESKDEIKSTDIAH
+703 
-716 ADTDG
+716 
-721 HGDEIDNSEENLD
+721 
-734 QQIPAGERETSLKAA
+734 
-749 EAEYKEQGKHADIVP
+749 
-764 EEKGLTTIL
+764 
-773 TDETPIDVEDIEV
+773 
-786 ETEDC
+786 
-791 VESKENVEEQIPT
+791 
-804 TADEGEKSTYISPE
+804 
-818 GERETGLGEAE
+818 
-829 AEIKE
+829 
-834 QIKSIDIVP
+834 
-843 EEMATISTAETPSDV
+843 
-858 EVIGVQ
+858 
-864 AEESLKSKENVEV
+864 
-877 LETPGTKQE
+877 
-886 TGEHLVGE
+886 
-894 IHTESPQDFVDKET
+894 
-908 NEETSTEYQA
+908 
-918 CVEAA
+918 
-923 DLSTNTEEKNSEE
+923 
-936 QAIPELSSPLVV
+936 
-948 EETAKEIPREEE
+948 
-960 TGVLI
+960 
-965 LKEEKKEEDAEC
+965 
-977 NEPAEVASM
+977 
-986 TQETQSETTDDITEP
+986 
-1001 NKDLS
+1001 
-1006 APIAEESN
+1006 
-1014 KTFVENIS
+1014 
-1022 TLAEVSETET
+1022 
-1032 EKTIQEKDGLTV
+1032 
-1044 SYSDSASGEVSHVTG
+1044 
-1059 LKEAETGKEEQK
+1059 
-1071 ENIDTAPEEKGQAT
+1071 
-1085 ILKDEMASEVEDI
+1085 
-1098 GARAEENCESKETLE
+1098 
-1113 EHIPTAADK
+1113 
-1122 GEAFSKEAEAE
+1122 
-1133 IEEQINNSDVA
+1133 
-1144 AEEKVLRT
+1144 
-1152 ILTDEKSF
+1152 EKSF

-1267 ILTNETPLDV
+1267 ILTDETPLDV

-1346 QAETE
+1346 QVETE

-1373 TPLDIEDISVQA
+1373 TPLDIEDIGVQA

-1442 TNTKDNTER
+1442 TSTKDNTER

-1476 EPPRYSIA
+1476 EPPRDSID
-1484 KETNE
+1484 KETNA
-1489 DNYAE
+1489 DNSVE

-1508 EEKNLEE
+1508 AEKNLEE
-1515 LDSQE
+1515 HDSQE

-1564 AEIEKN
+1564 AEMEKN

-1603 RQDKNIDT
+1603 RQEKNIDT

-1616 GQATIL
+1616 GQATIS
-1622 KEAIDTAPEE
+1622 AD
-1632 KVEATILKGETAS
+1632 ETAL

-1650 GVQAEEKCESKENL
+1650 
-1664 EEHIP
+1664 
-1669 TAADKVETFS
+1669 
-1679 KEAEAEKEEQINNGD
+1679 
-1694 VAAEEKVLETI
+1694 
-1705 LTNEKSFDM
+1705 
-1714 EDTNVQAEKNVKS
+1714 
-1727 NENLEENISTAA
+1727 
-1739 DEGETFPKE
+1739 
-1748 AEAESKDEIKN
+1748 
-1759 DDIPHADIDGHGDE
+1759 
-1773 IDSSEEN
+1773 
-1780 LDKQIPA
+1780 
-1787 GECETSLKAAEAE
+1787 
-1800 YKELVIHGDIAPEE
+1800 
-1814 KGLATIVT
+1814 
-1822 DETPLDVEDIEV
+1822 
-1834 KTEDSAE
+1834 
-1841 SKETVEE
+1841 
-1848 QIPTTADE
+1848 
-1856 GEKSTYISH
+1856 
-1865 EDIEVQADENFIT
+1865 
-1878 LENLENP
+1878 
-1885 IPTTSGERETGLG
+1885 
-1898 QAETEI
+1898 
-1904 KEQVKSIDIVP
+1904 
-1915 EEIATITTTE
+1915 
-1925 TPLDIEDIGVQA
+1925 
-1937 EESLKSKENVEE
+1937 
-1949 QIPTAADEGENFL
+1949 
-1962 KEAEAENKERIDEE
+1962 
-1976 TLNSQESSDKE
+1976 
-1987 KEEVTEITNTKDN
+1987 
-2000 TERKEVLETTSMEQ
+2000 
-2014 ETGEHVVHKIHTV
+2014 
-2027 PEPPRD
+2027 
-2033 SIAKETNEDN
+2033 
-2043 SAEYQES
+2043 
-2050 TEAADLSASAEEKN
+2050 
-2064 LEEHA
+2064 
-2069 IQELSSPL
+2069 
-2077 EVEEATNQI
+2077 
-2086 PKEEETYTTLLEE
+2086 
-2099 EETEGHAT
+2099 
-2107 CNEPN
+2107 
-2112 EEYEAEIE
+2112 
-2120 KNIQEKDGNTVSNS
+2120 
-2134 ESLSGELSHVTALK
+2134 
-2148 ESETEIEGQDKNIDT
+2148 
-2163 APEEKGQATI
+2163 
-2173 SADETTSEVEDSDV
+2173 DV
-2187 QLKENLESEENL
+2187 QLKENLESEETL
-2199 EEQFPIAADEG
+2199 EEQVPIAADEG

-2219 ENQEQIKNVDIT
+2219 ENQEQIKNVDI
-2231 HEDLDAQAEK
+2231 
-2241 TVNSVENIDKQIP
+2241 
-2254 PIAHEGETS
+2254 
-2263 LKETAVLIL
+2263 
-2272 KEEKKEED
+2272 
-2280 TECNEP
+2280 
-2286 AEVASMTHETQ
+2286 
-2297 SKTTEDRTEPNKD
+2297 
-2310 LNAPIS
+2310 
-2316 GESNKTFVEN
+2316 
-2326 ISTLAEVSETET
+2326 
-2338 EKNVEEKN
+2338 
-2346 GLAVSN
+2346 
-2352 SDSASGEVSHV
+2352 
-2363 TGLKEAETEKEEQK
+2363 
-2377 EYIDT
+2377 
-2382 APEEKGQATILK
+2382 
-2394 DEMASE
+2394 
-2400 VEDIGVQAEENCE
+2400 
-2413 SKEKLEEHIPTAA
+2413 
-2426 DEGEAFSKEDEA
+2426 
-2438 EIEEQI
+2438 
-2444 NNSDVTAKEKVLGTI
+2444 
-2459 LTNEKSFDAED
+2459 
-2470 TCVQAEKNV
+2470 
-2479 ESNENLEENFPTTAD
+2479 
-2494 EGETSLQ
+2494 
-2501 EAEAESKDEIKNAD
+2501 
-2515 IAHADIDGHRDEI
+2515 
-2528 NSSEENLDK
+2528 
-2537 QIPGECEISLR
+2537 
-2548 AAEAEY
+2548 
-2554 KEQVMHADI
+2554 
-2563 APEEKG
+2563 
-2569 LATILT
+2569 
-2575 DERPLD
+2575 
-2581 VEDIEVKTED
+2581 
-2591 CVESKENVEE
+2591 
-2601 QIPTTADEGE
+2601 
-2611 KSTYISPED
+2611 
-2620 IEAQADENF
+2620 
-2629 ITLENLEN
+2629 
-2637 PILTTSGE
+2637 
-2645 RETGLGEAEAEIKEL
+2645 
-2660 VKSIDIVPEE
+2660 
-2670 IATISTA
+2670 
-2677 ETPLDV
+2677 
-2683 EDIGVQA
+2683 
-2690 EETLKSKENVEEHI
+2690 
-2704 PTAADED
+2704 
-2711 EKFLKESE
+2711 
-2719 AENKEQ
+2719 
-2725 IDEET
+2725 
-2730 LNSQESSDKKKEVTE
+2730 
-2745 ITNTK
+2745 
-2750 DDTEREEVLETT
+2750 
-2762 SMEQETG
+2762 
-2769 EHVVYEIHTVLKPP
+2769 
-2783 RDSIDKETNEDNSA
+2783 
-2797 EYQACSEAADL
+2797 
-2808 STSAEE
+2808 
-2814 KNLEE
+2814 
-2819 HDIQELSS
+2819 
-2827 PLVVEEAT
+2827 
-2835 NQIPKE
+2835 
-2841 EETYTTLLEEEEKEE
+2841 
-2856 HATCNEP
+2856 
-2863 SEEYEAEIEKNIQEK
+2863 
-2878 DGNTDSNS
+2878 
-2886 ESLSREL
+2886 
-2893 SHVTALKESE
+2893 
-2903 TEIERQDKNIDTA
+2903 
-2916 PEERGQATIS
+2916 
-2926 ADETASEVED
+2926 
-2936 IDVQLKEN
+2936 
-2944 LESEETLEEQIPI
+2944 
-2957 AADEGEI
+2957 
-2964 ILKEAEA
+2964 
-2971 ENQEQI
+2971 
-2977 KNVDIAHED
+2977 AHED
-2986 ADAQE
+2986 VDAQE
-2991 EKSVNSEENIDKQI
+2991 EKAVNSEENIDKQI
-3005 PPIAHEVIETTNTL
+3005 PPTAHEVIETTNTL

-3060 TNEENSAGYQAC
+3060 TNEENSTGYQAC

-3110 EEETNAVLLEEENE
+3110 EEETYATLLEEEKE

-3135 YGAEIEKNIQENDGN
+3135 YGAEIEKNFQENDGN
-3150 TVSTSESLSGELSHV
+3150 TVSNSESLSGELSLV
-3165 TALHESETEIEG
+3165 TALHESETEIEM

-3183 TAAEDKRQATILA
+3183 TAAEEKGQATILA

-3211 ENLDSEE
+3211 ENLESEE

-3246 KNVDIAHEDVD
+3246 KNVDIAHEDGD
-3257 AQAGQTVNSEENID
+3257 AQAEKTVNSEENID
-3271 KQILP
+3271 NQIP
-3276 IAHEGETS
+3276 RIAHEGETS

-3293 EQVTCAD
+3293 EQVTYAD
-3300 IAPEEKGLAT
+3300 IAPEENGLAT

-3364 YSDIAP
+3364 CSDIAP

-3449 TSLDVEDIDVKLD
+3449 TSLDVEDIDVKSD

-3467 KENVEEQVPTVSHER
+3467 KENVEEQIPTASHER

-3503 PEEKSLATVSTDEAT
+3503 PEQKSLATVSTDEAT
-3518 LDVEDIGVQVE
+3518 LDVEDIDVQVE

-3534 KEDFEEKIPTEDETF
+3534 KEDFEEKIPTEDEMF

-3580 TSLDVK
+3580 SSLDVK
-3586 DIEVKAEESFESN
+3586 DIEEKAEESFESN

-3739 RDFIT
+3739 RDFNT
-3744 EEIIEGNVACF
+3744 EEIVEGNVACS

-3791 SGDDLSLEYIRVDE
+3791 GGDDLSPEYIREDE

-3838 ETTMTAER
+3838 ETTMIAER
-3846 SLQIVTS
+3846 SEQIVTS
-3853 PVKYEE
+3853 LVKYEK
-3859 GEQGESSSP
+3859 GKQGESSSP

-3905 GEEGLPQAVQK
+3905 GEEGLPQAVQE

-3943 EVVTCTK
+3943 EVVTCTE

-3985 EVFEIASTEQEMGEH
+3985 EVFEIASTEQEMGEQ

-4015 NDKETTKENLNEY
+4015 NDKETTEENLNEY
-4028 QVSSE
+4028 QVSFE

-4060 EGPST
+4060 EDTST
-4065 ESSKQK
+4065 ESSKQ
-4071 ENYVLSLKEEENKA
+4071 EESYVLSLKEEENEA

-4154 NTELAGDKAVDESF
+4154 NIELAGDKAVEESF

-4184 ESRESEDHPENN
+4184 ESRESEDHPEN
-4196 TMIVEEPQ
+4196 
-4204 LPEQVLDEPK
+4204 D
-4214 STGGDFSEGQTTE
+4214 
-4227 SNAAICTPERIQ
+4227 
-4239 EETAKN
+4239 
-4245 SQDSDKETENLM
+4245 
-4257 EEGSSIE
+4257 
-4264 SVKACNTDD
+4264 
-4273 PSQEFILDDGSKKFD
+4273 
-4288 DNKQDTVKFEGEI
+4288 
-4301 LKETEIAG
+4301 
-4309 VGESTTHETNQIA
+4309 
-4322 ESSGEISGASPVKYE
+4322 
-4337 EGQPGEGSSQDSEKA
+4337 
-4352 SKDED
+4352 
-4357 VTEDDDNN
+4357 
-4365 GAVTVTESSAEVTS
+4365 
-4379 KGEEESAQA
+4379 
-4388 LEKSEPEE
+4388 
-4396 EKVPVKIS
+4396 
-4404 DVADVKEVCDL
+4404 
-4415 EDKASFAEKTTEETS
+4415 
-4430 LQTEG
+4430 
-4435 HAEVSELAPE
+4435 
-4445 KLDVE
+4445 
-4450 ATEEEFKESS
+4450 
-4460 EIVPES
+4460 
-4466 DSRSIDVASK
+4466 
-4476 DEIVTSQTLDEGIS
+4476 
-4490 QEQVEIPSSTLLTEA
+4490 
-4505 KEIEASQHEHETPT
+4505 
-4519 KDKNIEEEHEKEIPA
+4519 
-4534 DENERDLSAERSE
+4534 
-4547 DETPLQKEESKEL
+4547 
-4560 KASELA
+4560 
-4566 LEKLDA
+4566 
-4572 GDTEEGIKES
+4572 
-4582 LKTISKSGSQ
+4582 
-4592 STDAV
+4592 
-4597 SKDEIVADQT
+4597 
-4607 HLEASYAL
+4607 
-4615 LPMEEELKTY
+4615 
-4625 QDDRE
+4625 
-4630 TTTQDKII
+4630 
-4638 EEEYAKKTEVPAD
+4638 
-4651 ENGGDLVAATLGE
+4651 
-4664 ETLLKEEPRELK
+4664 
-4676 ISELAPENLD
+4676 
-4686 ADETKEE
+4686 
-4693 IKKSFEKVSKSDSQ
+4693 
-4707 SAEVVSGD
+4707 
-4715 ETTAYQT
+4715 
-4722 ELAGDKA
+4722 
-4729 VEESFQVQS
+4729 
-4738 LEEAEPKLRV
+4738 
-4748 EDESC
+4748 
-4753 ESEDHPENN
+4753 

-4774 VLDEPK
+4774 VVDEPK
-4780 STDGD
+4780 SIDGD
-4785 SSEGQ
+4785 SCEGQ

-4821 SQEEILK
+4821 SQEEIIK
-4828 EPEIAGVGES
+4828 ELEIAGVGES

-4858 VKYEEGRPGECS
+4858 LKYEGRPGECS

-4884 EDDDSNGAVTVT
+4884 EDHDSNGAVTVT

-4910 AQPLEKYEPEEEKVP
+4910 AQPLEKYELEEEKVP

-4955 LQREGHSELAPEK
+4955 LQTEGHAEVSELAPEK

-4996 SKDEITTSQTLD
+4996 SKDEIATSQTLD

-5041 KDKNIEKEHEQE
+5041 RDKNIEKEHEQG

-5111 DSQSTDAVPKDEIV
+5111 DSQSTDAVPKDELV

-5154 TQEKGVEEEYA
+5154 TQDKGVEEEYA

-5181 PTLAEEALL
+5181 PTLAEETLL

-5203 APENLDA
+5203 APENPDA

-5268 IKISEHEH
+5268 IKISEREH

-5341 IKETLETISISDSQC
+5341 IKETLETISISNSQC

-5378 LPNEK
+5378 LPKEK

-5412 QKEEPGELKVSELA
+5412 PKKEPGELKVSELA

-5437 EIKKTPERVSK
+5437 EIKKTPERASK

-5482 VLLPEEKEIKASEE
+5482 VLLPEEKKIKASE
-5496 LGTTFSDKNIEDNS
+5496 
-5510 SNLQMQ
+5510 
-5516 DDENTKAIST
+5516 
-5526 AKEPSL
+5526 
-5532 IKEEPRELKASDFEL
+5532 
-5547 HLTQEVPRESSNEE
+5547 
-5561 ITEDEKLPEESEP
+5561 
-5574 DSVREESRHHENKAK
+5574 
-5589 AEKQGEQTD
+5589 
-5598 EHQNKLSEVD
+5598 
-5608 EKGIPS
+5608 
-5614 EKYERQLTF
+5614 
-5623 EDLSIKE
+5623 
-5630 HDPCF
+5630 
-5635 VEDKTIQDG
+5635 
-5644 FPEEER
+5644 
-5650 RVEEAAFEFD
+5650 
-5660 LKNQED
+5660 
-5666 EINSKSSITEETQI
+5666 
-5680 EKDSKNSPIVETSQ
+5680 
-5694 EVEAK
+5694 
-5699 DTKSTNDTCVAPEM
+5699 
-5713 KERIQVGTHSP
+5713 
-5724 EEKEATAISK
+5724 
-5734 EQQIEEDE
+5734 
-5742 EEEHESSEEVKV
+5742 
-5754 DEEKGEK
+5754 
-5761 EHKTEEPGYDSPI
+5761 
-5774 MVEASRDADV
+5774 
-5784 NVKVVS
+5784 
-5790 HKKSNHI
+5790 
-5797 LSGIKHSISK
+5797 
-5807 VKKAITGKSSHSKT
+5807 
-5821 KSEK
+5821 